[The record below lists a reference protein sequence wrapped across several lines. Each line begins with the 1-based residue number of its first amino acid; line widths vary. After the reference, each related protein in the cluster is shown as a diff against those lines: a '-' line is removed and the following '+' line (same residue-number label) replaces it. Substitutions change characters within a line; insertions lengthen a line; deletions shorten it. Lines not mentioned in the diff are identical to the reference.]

1 MNDQQQMGYEPSLDG
16 IRAFSV
22 IAVMLYHAHIAWLP
36 GGFLGVEVFFVVSGF
51 LITSL
56 LIEERE
62 LNGGIDLKQFWIR
75 RARRLLPALFVML
88 SATAVCVAFFAKDS
102 APDFRRDVLPSLGY
116 FSNWWQIFA
125 VKTPYFAASS
135 LPVLRHLWSL
145 AVEEQW
151 YLIWPLLF
159 AFIFGAKWMRPK
171 ISGALLVA
179 CSGAV
184 MVATALRFAQDND
197 MRTNLLYLST
207 LTRSSGL
214 LLGAAV
220 AMLWRPWRKTS
231 PSSWWRSFTA
241 DALAIVSIAVI
252 GFIMAT
258 VHVADVRMYQ
268 GGLAATTI
276 ASAVVIAV
284 VMRPNGVFVQKLFSQ
299 ELFVEIGR
307 RSYGL
312 YLWHWPIF
320 VVAHARDSGN
330 RLAVALAVT
339 VIINEFVYQFVEIPT
354 RQGALGNWWRNRPQ
368 LGAMRR
374 RLPVLIAA
382 VVVASLGVTGFKVVG
397 IEARDLAIDTST
409 ANVIFAV
416 PTTVANTGTTLA
428 PSVVD
433 SSASSTTPTTPTS
446 STTIAVLPRKLVIVG
461 DSQAHALALN
471 KPSGIEKTFVIADGS
486 IDGCGIYDRGV
497 GVGGTNGNFR
507 RNFAN
512 CVGFEKSWAKSATK
526 AKADVAL
533 VVIGAWEVLD
543 LKINGFTLAF
553 NTAPAD
559 TMFRTQMQ
567 RGIDALRATGATVA
581 LLEVACMRPVD
592 SKGGPVPALPQRGD
606 DARTGHLNDLLREI
620 AAPEDDGVFFVSG
633 PKEWCTD
640 PKISTSLS
648 YRWDGVHAYKPG
660 AKLIFE
666 TIATSIL
673 QLPVT
678 K

>member
-1 MNDQQQMGYEPSLDG
+1 MNDQQLMGYEPSLDG

-22 IAVMLYHAHIAWLP
+22 IAVMLYHANIAWLP

-62 LNGGIDLKQFWIR
+62 STRRIDLKQFWIR
-75 RARRLLPALFVML
+75 RARRLLPALVVML
-88 SATAVCVAFFAKDS
+88 AATAVCVAFYATDS

-125 VKTPYFAASS
+125 VDTPYFAASS

-159 AFIFGAKWMRPK
+159 VFVFGAKWMRPK
-171 ISGALLVA
+171 ISGALLLL
-179 CSGAV
+179 CSGAI
-184 MVATALRFAQDND
+184 MFATALRFVQDD
-197 MRTNLLYLST
+197 ETRTNFLYLST

-220 AMLWRPWRKTS
+220 AMLWRPWRKNS
-231 PSSWWRSFTA
+231 LPSWWKSSLA
-241 DALAIVSIAVI
+241 DALAVASIAVI
-252 GFIMAT
+252 GVLMAT
-258 VHVADVRMYQ
+258 VHVADAQLYQ
-268 GGLAATTI
+268 GGLAVTTI
-276 ASAVVIAV
+276 ASAVIIAV
-284 VMRPNGVFVQKLFSQ
+284 VMRPNGLFVKKFFSQ

-330 RLAVALAVT
+330 RLAVALALT
-339 VIINEFVYQFVEIPT
+339 VIINEFVYQYVEIPT
-354 RQGALGNWWRNRPQ
+354 RQGALGNWLHNRQ
-368 LGAMRR
+368 KLSAMHR
-374 RLPVLIAA
+374 RLPVLITAA
-382 VVVASLGVTGFKVVG
+382 VVASLGITGVKVVG
-397 IEARDLAIDTST
+397 IEARDLSIDTST
-409 ANVIFAV
+409 ANVIFSV
-416 PTTVANTGTTLA
+416 PTTVA
-428 PSVVD
+428 
-433 SSASSTTPTTPTS
+433 SASSLPAASTT
-446 STTIAVLPRKLVIVG
+446 STTIAKLPRKLVIVG
-461 DSQAHALALN
+461 DSQAHSLVVN
-471 KPSGIEKTFVIADGS
+471 KPSGIEKTFVITNGS

-512 CVGFEKSWAKSATK
+512 CVGFEKKWAKSATT
-526 AKADVAL
+526 ARADVAL

-543 LKINGFTLAF
+543 LKINGFTFAV
-553 NTAPAD
+553 NTSPAD
-559 TMFRTQMQ
+559 TMFRTQMK
-567 RGIDALRATGATVA
+567 RGIDALRSTGATVA

-606 DARTGHLNDLLREI
+606 DTRTSHLNDLLREI
-620 AAPEDDGVFFVSG
+620 AAPEDDGVFFISG
-633 PKEWCTD
+633 PKEWCSD

-666 TIATSIL
+666 TIASSVL
-673 QLPVT
+673 KLPV
-678 K
+678 KK

>member
-1 MNDQQQMGYEPSLDG
+1 MNDQTKMGYEPSLDG

-22 IAVMLYHAHIAWLP
+22 IAVMLYHANVAWLP

-62 LNGGIDLKQFWIR
+62 SNHRINLKQFWIR
-75 RARRLLPALFVML
+75 RARRLLPAFFVML
-88 SATAVCVAFFAKDS
+88 CATSVCVAFYATDS
-102 APDFRRDVLPSLGY
+102 APDFRRDMLPSLGY

-125 VKTPYFAASS
+125 VDTPYFAASS

-159 AFIFGAKWMRPK
+159 TLVFGAKWMRPK
-171 ISGALLVA
+171 ISGVLLIA
-179 CSGAV
+179 CSGAI
-184 MVATALRFAQDND
+184 MVTTALRFVEDNET
-197 MRTNLLYLST
+197 RTNFLYLST
-207 LTRSSGL
+207 FTRSSGL
-214 LLGAAV
+214 LLGAA
-220 AMLWRPWRKTS
+220 AALLWRPWSKTS
-231 PSSWWRSFTA
+231 TRFALVRSLVA
-241 DALAIVSIAVI
+241 DALAIGSIAVI
-252 GFIMAT
+252 GYLMAT
-258 VHVADVRMYQ
+258 VHVSDARLYQ

-276 ASAVVIAV
+276 ASAVIVAV
-284 VMRPNGVFVQKLFSQ
+284 VMRPNGLLIKRFFSYN
-299 ELFVEIGR
+299 FFAEIGR

-320 VVAHARDSGN
+320 VVAHARDSID
-330 RLAVALAVT
+330 RLAYALAAT
-339 VIINEFVYQFVEIPT
+339 IIINEFVYQYVEIPT
-354 RQGALGNWWRNRPQ
+354 RHGALGNWWRNRQQ
-368 LGAMRR
+368 LSAMHL
-374 RLPVLIAA
+374 RLPIFVAT
-382 VVVASLGVTGFKVVG
+382 VVVTSLGFTGVKVAG
-397 IEARDLAIDTST
+397 IQARDMSIDTSN
-409 ANVIFAV
+409 AKVEFAV
-416 PTTVANTGTTLA
+416 PTTVANASTNST
-428 PSVVD
+428 PSV
-433 SSASSTTPTTPTS
+433 SGSSTT
-446 STTIAVLPRKLVIVG
+446 STTIATLPRKLVIVG
-461 DSQAHALALN
+461 DSQARSLAVN
-471 KPSGIEKTFVIADGS
+471 KPSGIKKTFVITDGS
-486 IDGCGIYDRGV
+486 IDGCGVYNKGV

-512 CVGFEKSWAKSATK
+512 CVGFEKSWAKSARK

-543 LKINGFTLAF
+543 LKFGSSTLVF
-553 NTAPAD
+553 NTPAAD
-559 TMFRTQMQ
+559 AMFRSQV
-567 RGIDALRATGATVA
+567 RVGVNALRATGATVA
-581 LLEVACMRPVD
+581 LLEVPCMRPVT

-606 DARTGHLNDLLREI
+606 DTRTGHLNDLLREI

-633 PKEWCTD
+633 PKEWCSD

-673 QLPVT
+673 QLPVG

>member
-1 MNDQQQMGYEPSLDG
+1 MNEQPQMGYEPSLDG

-22 IAVMLYHAHIAWLP
+22 IAVMLYHANIAWLP

-62 LNGGIDLKQFWIR
+62 STQHIDLKQFWIR
-75 RARRLLPALFVML
+75 RARRLLPAFFVMVC
-88 SATAVCVAFFAKDS
+88 ATAVCVAFYATDS

-125 VKTPYFAASS
+125 VDIPYFAASS

-151 YLIWPLLF
+151 YLVWPLLF
-159 AFIFGAKWMRPK
+159 TFIFGAKWMHPK
-171 ISGALLVA
+171 ISGLLLVA

-184 MVATALRFAQDND
+184 MVATALRFVQDD
-197 MRTNLLYLST
+197 ETRTNFLYLST

-231 PSSWWRSFTA
+231 PSSWWRSSIA
-241 DALAIVSIAVI
+241 DVLALASIAVI
-252 GFIMAT
+252 GVLMAT
-258 VHVADVRMYQ
+258 VHVADERLYK

-299 ELFVEIGR
+299 DFFVEVGR

-368 LGAMRR
+368 LSAVRR

-382 VVVASLGVTGFKVVG
+382 VVVASLGATGVKVVG

-416 PTTVANTGTTLA
+416 PTTVANTDTTLT
-428 PSVVD
+428 PSVVG
-433 SSASSTTPTTPTS
+433 SSTT
-446 STTIAVLPRKLVIVG
+446 STTIAKLPRKLVIVG
-461 DSQAHALALN
+461 DSQAHALAIN
-471 KPSGIEKTFVIADGS
+471 KPSGIEKTFVITDGS

-526 AKADVAL
+526 VKADVAL

-543 LKINGFTLAF
+543 LKINGFTFAF
-553 NTAPAD
+553 NTSPAD
-559 TMFRTQMQ
+559 TIFRTQMQ

-606 DARTGHLNDLLREI
+606 DARTRHLNNLLREI

-633 PKEWCTD
+633 PKEWCND

-648 YRWDGVHAYKPG
+648 YRWDGVHTYKPG

>member
-1 MNDQQQMGYEPSLDG
+1 MNDQQLMGYEPSLDG

-22 IAVMLYHAHIAWLP
+22 IAVMLYHANIAWLP

-62 LNGGIDLKQFWIR
+62 STRRIDLKQFWIR
-75 RARRLLPALFVML
+75 RARRLLPALVVML
-88 SATAVCVAFFAKDS
+88 AATAICVAFYATDS
-102 APDFRRDVLPSLGY
+102 APDFRRDLLPSLGY

-125 VKTPYFAASS
+125 VDTPYFAASS

-159 AFIFGAKWMRPK
+159 TFIFGAKWMRPK
-171 ISGALLVA
+171 ISGALLIA
-179 CSGAV
+179 CSGAA
-184 MVATALRFAQDND
+184 MAATALRFVEDNE
-197 MRTNLLYLST
+197 MRTNFLYLST

-220 AMLWRPWRKTS
+220 AMMWRPWRKSS
-231 PSSWWRSFTA
+231 PSSRWRSSVA
-241 DALAIVSIAVI
+241 DAFAVASIAVI
-252 GFIMAT
+252 GVLMAT
-258 VHVADVRMYQ
+258 VHVADAWLYQ
-268 GGLAATTI
+268 GGLAITTI
-276 ASAVVIAV
+276 ASAVIIAV
-284 VMRPNGVFVQKLFSQ
+284 VMRPNGLFVKKFFSQ

-330 RLAVALAVT
+330 RLAVALALT
-339 VIINEFVYQFVEIPT
+339 VIINEFVYQYVEIPT
-354 RQGALGNWWRNRPQ
+354 RQGALGNWWRNRQQ
-368 LGAMRR
+368 LSAMHR
-374 RLPVLIAA
+374 RLPVLITV
-382 VVVASLGVTGFKVVG
+382 VVVASLGITGVKVVG
-397 IEARDLAIDTST
+397 IEARDLSIDTST
-409 ANVIFAV
+409 ANVIFSV
-416 PTTVANTGTTLA
+416 PTTVA
-428 PSVVD
+428 
-433 SSASSTTPTTPTS
+433 SASPLPAASTT
-446 STTIAVLPRKLVIVG
+446 STTIAKLPRKLVIVG
-461 DSQAHALALN
+461 DSQAHSLAIN
-471 KPSGIEKTFVIADGS
+471 KPSGMEKTFVVADGS

-512 CVGFEKSWAKSATK
+512 CVGFEKKWAKSATT

-543 LKINGFTLAF
+543 LKINGFTFAL
-553 NTAPAD
+553 NTSPAD
-559 TMFRTQMQ
+559 TIFRTQMK

-606 DARTGHLNDLLREI
+606 DTRTSHLNDLLREI

-633 PKEWCTD
+633 PKEWCSD

-666 TIATSIL
+666 TIATSVL
-673 QLPVT
+673 KLPV
-678 K
+678 KK

>member
-1 MNDQQQMGYEPSLDG
+1 MNEQKQMGYEPSLDG

-22 IAVMLYHAHIAWLP
+22 IAVMLYHANIAWLP

-62 LNGGIDLKQFWIR
+62 STQRIDLKQFWIR
-75 RARRLLPALFVML
+75 RARRLLPAFFVMVC
-88 SATAVCVAFFAKDS
+88 ATAVCVAFYATDS

-125 VKTPYFAASS
+125 VDTPYFAASS

-151 YLIWPLLF
+151 YLMWPLLF
-159 AFIFGAKWMRPK
+159 TFIFGAKWMRPK

-184 MVATALRFAQDND
+184 MVATALRFVEDNET
-197 MRTNLLYLST
+197 RTNFLYLST

-220 AMLWRPWRKTS
+220 ALLWRPWRKTS
-231 PSSWWRSFTA
+231 PSSWWRSSIA
-241 DALAIVSIAVI
+241 DALAFVSIVVLGAL
-252 GFIMAT
+252 MAT
-258 VHVADVRMYQ
+258 VHVADARLYQ
-268 GGLAATTI
+268 GGLAVTTI
-276 ASAVVIAV
+276 ASAVIIAV
-284 VMRPNGVFVQKLFSQ
+284 VMRPNGLFVKKFFSQ
-299 ELFVEIGR
+299 ELFVEVGR

-354 RQGALGNWWRNRPQ
+354 RRGALGNWWRSRPQ
-368 LGAMRR
+368 LSAMRR

-382 VVVASLGVTGFKVVG
+382 VVVASLGVTGVKVVG
-397 IEARDLAIDTST
+397 IEARDLAIDIST
-409 ANVIFAV
+409 ANLIFTV
-416 PTTVANTGTTLA
+416 PTTVA
-428 PSVVD
+428 
-433 SSASSTTPTTPTS
+433 SASSLPAASTTT
-446 STTIAVLPRKLVIVG
+446 TTIAKLPRKLLIVG
-461 DSQAHALALN
+461 DSQAHALAIN
-471 KPSGIEKTFVIADGS
+471 KPSGIEKTFVITDGS

-526 AKADVAL
+526 ARADVVL

-543 LKINGFTLAF
+543 LKINSFTF
-553 NTAPAD
+553 VVNTLPAD
-559 TMFRTQMQ
+559 TMFRTQMK

-606 DARTGHLNDLLREI
+606 DMRTRHLNNLLREI

-633 PKEWCTD
+633 PKEWCND

>member
-1 MNDQQQMGYEPSLDG
+1 MNEQQQMGYEPSLDG

-22 IAVMLYHAHIAWLP
+22 IAVMLYHANIAWLP

-62 LNGGIDLKQFWIR
+62 STQHIDLKQFWIR
-75 RARRLLPALFVML
+75 RARRLLPALVVML
-88 SATAVCVAFFAKDS
+88 AATAVCVAFYATDS

-125 VKTPYFAASS
+125 VDTPYFAASS

-159 AFIFGAKWMRPK
+159 TFIFGAKWMRPK
-171 ISGALLVA
+171 ISGALLIG
-179 CSGAV
+179 CSGTI
-184 MVATALRFAQDND
+184 MLATAFRFAQDNET
-197 MRTNLLYLST
+197 RTNFLYLST
-207 LTRSSGL
+207 VTRSSGL

-220 AMLWRPWRKTS
+220 ALLWRPWRKT
-231 PSSWWRSFTA
+231 PTRLVLARSLFA
-241 DALAIVSIAVI
+241 DVLAIASIVVI
-252 GFIMAT
+252 GVLMAT
-258 VHVADVRMYQ
+258 VHVADARLYQ

-276 ASAVVIAV
+276 ASAVVVAV
-284 VMRPNGVFVQKLFSQ
+284 VMRPNGVFVQKFFSQ

-330 RLAVALAVT
+330 RLAVAIAVT
-339 VIINEFVYQFVEIPT
+339 AIINEFVYQFVEIPT

-368 LGAMRR
+368 LSAMRR

-382 VVVASLGVTGFKVVG
+382 VVVASLGVTGVKVVG

-409 ANVIFAV
+409 ANVIFSV
-416 PTTVANTGTTLA
+416 PTTVA
-428 PSVVD
+428 
-433 SSASSTTPTTPTS
+433 SASSLPAASTTT
-446 STTIAVLPRKLVIVG
+446 TTIAKLPRTMLIVG

-471 KPSGIEKTFVIADGS
+471 KPSGIEETFVIADGS

-512 CVGFEKSWAKSATK
+512 CEGFETSWTKSASK
-526 AKADVAL
+526 ARADVAL

-543 LKINGFTLAF
+543 LKINGFTFAF
-553 NTAPAD
+553 NTSPAD
-559 TMFRTQMQ
+559 TIFRTQMK

-606 DARTGHLNDLLREI
+606 DARTRHLNDLMREI

-640 PKISTSLS
+640 PTISTSLS

>member
-1 MNDQQQMGYEPSLDG
+1 MNDQPHMGYEPSLDG

-22 IAVMLYHAHIAWLP
+22 IAVMLYHANIAWLP

-62 LNGGIDLKQFWIR
+62 STQRIDLKQFWIR

-88 SATAVCVAFFAKDS
+88 CATAVCVAFYATDS

-125 VKTPYFAASS
+125 VDTPYFAASS

-151 YLIWPLLF
+151 YLVWPLLF
-159 AFIFGAKWMRPK
+159 TFIFGAKWMRPK
-171 ISGALLVA
+171 ISGALLIVG
-179 CSGAV
+179 SGAI
-184 MVATALRFAQDND
+184 MAATAFRFVQDD
-197 MRTNLLYLST
+197 ETRTNFLYLST

-220 AMLWRPWRKTS
+220 AMLWRPWRKT
-231 PSSWWRSFTA
+231 PTRFVLARSLVA
-241 DALAIVSIAVI
+241 DALAIASIVVI
-252 GFIMAT
+252 GVLMAT
-258 VHVADVRMYQ
+258 VHVADARLYR

-276 ASAVVIAV
+276 ASAVVVAV

-330 RLAVALAVT
+330 RLAVAIAVT
-339 VIINEFVYQFVEIPT
+339 VIINEFVYQYVEIPT
-354 RQGALGNWWRNRPQ
+354 RQGALGNWWHNRPQ
-368 LGAMRR
+368 LSAMHR
-374 RLPVLIAA
+374 RLPVFVAA
-382 VVVASLGVTGFKVVG
+382 VVVASLGVTGVKVVG
-397 IEARDLAIDTST
+397 IEARDLAIDTSP
-409 ANVIFAV
+409 ANVIFSV
-416 PTTVANTGTTLA
+416 PTTVA
-428 PSVVD
+428 P
-433 SSASSTTPTTPTS
+433 ASSLPAASTTT
-446 STTIAVLPRKLVIVG
+446 TTIAKLPRKLLIVG
-461 DSQAHALALN
+461 DSQAHSLAVN
-471 KPSGIEKTFVIADGS
+471 KPSGMEKTFVVADGS

-526 AKADVAL
+526 ARADVVL

-543 LKINGFTLAF
+543 LKINSFTF
-553 NTAPAD
+553 VVNTLPAD
-559 TMFRTQMQ
+559 TMFRTQMK

-606 DARTGHLNDLLREI
+606 DMRTRHLNELMREI
-620 AAPEDDGVFFVSG
+620 AAPENDGVFFVSG
-633 PKEWCTD
+633 PKEWCSD
-640 PKISTSLS
+640 SKVSTSLS

>member
-1 MNDQQQMGYEPSLDG
+1 MGYEPSLDG

-22 IAVMLYHAHIAWLP
+22 IAVMLYHANVAWLP

-62 LNGGIDLKQFWIR
+62 SNHRINLKQFWIR
-75 RARRLLPALFVML
+75 RARRLLPAFFVML
-88 SATAVCVAFFAKDS
+88 CATSVCVAFYATDS
-102 APDFRRDVLPSLGY
+102 APDFRRDMLPSLGY

-125 VKTPYFAASS
+125 VDTPYFAASS

-159 AFIFGAKWMRPK
+159 TLVFGAKWMRPK
-171 ISGALLVA
+171 ISGALLIT
-179 CSGAV
+179 CSGAI
-184 MVATALRFAQDND
+184 MVTTALRFVEDNETH
-197 MRTNLLYLST
+197 TNFLYLST
-207 LTRSSGL
+207 FTRSSGL

-220 AMLWRPWRKTS
+220 ALLWRPWRKISTRFVLA
-231 PSSWWRSFTA
+231 RSLVA
-241 DALAIVSIAVI
+241 DSLAIVSIAVI
-252 GFIMAT
+252 GYLMAT
-258 VHVADVRMYQ
+258 VHVADARLYQ

-276 ASAVVIAV
+276 ASAVIVAV
-284 VMRPNGVFVQKLFSQ
+284 VMRPNGLLVKKFFSQ
-299 ELFVEIGR
+299 DFFAEIGR

-320 VVAHARDSGN
+320 VVAHARDSID
-330 RLAVALAVT
+330 RLAIALAAT
-339 VIINEFVYQFVEIPT
+339 IIINEFVYQYVEIPT
-354 RQGALGNWWRNRPQ
+354 RHGALGNWWRNRPQ
-368 LGAMRR
+368 LSAMHR
-374 RLPVLIAA
+374 RLPIFVAA
-382 VVVASLGVTGFKVVG
+382 VVVASLGITGVKVVG
-397 IEARDLAIDTST
+397 IQARDLSVDTSN
-409 ANVIFAV
+409 AKVEFAV
-416 PTTVANTGTTLA
+416 PTTVANASTNST
-428 PSVVD
+428 PSV
-433 SSASSTTPTTPTS
+433 SGSSTT
-446 STTIAVLPRKLVIVG
+446 STTIATLPRKLVIVG
-461 DSQAHALALN
+461 DSQARSLAVN
-471 KPSGIEKTFVIADGS
+471 KPSGIKKTFVITDGS
-486 IDGCGIYDRGV
+486 IDGCGVYNKGV

-512 CVGFEKSWAKSATK
+512 CVGFEKSWAKSARK

-543 LKINGFTLAF
+543 LKFGSSTLVF
-553 NTAPAD
+553 NTPAAD
-559 TMFRTQMQ
+559 AMFRSQV
-567 RGIDALRATGATVA
+567 RVGVNALRATGATVA
-581 LLEVACMRPVD
+581 LLEVPCMRPVT

-606 DARTGHLNDLLREI
+606 DTRTGHLNDLLREI

-633 PKEWCTD
+633 PKEWCSD

-673 QLPVT
+673 QLPVG

>member
-1 MNDQQQMGYEPSLDG
+1 MNEQQQMGYEPSLDG

-22 IAVMLYHAHIAWLP
+22 IAVMLYHANIAWLP

-62 LNGGIDLKQFWIR
+62 STQHIDLKQFWIR
-75 RARRLLPALFVML
+75 RARRLLPALFIML
-88 SATAVCVAFFAKDS
+88 SATAVSVAFFAKDS

-116 FSNWWQIFA
+116 LSNWWQIFA

-159 AFIFGAKWMRPK
+159 TVVFGAKWMRSK
-171 ISGALLVA
+171 FSGMLLVV

-184 MVATALRFAQDND
+184 MATTALRFAQDNET
-197 MRTNLLYLST
+197 RTNFLYLST
-207 LTRSSGL
+207 VTRSSGL

-231 PSSWWRSFTA
+231 PSSWWRSSIA
-241 DALAIVSIAVI
+241 DALALVSIAVI
-252 GFIMAT
+252 GVLMAT
-258 VHVADVRMYQ
+258 VHVADARLYQ
-268 GGLAATTI
+268 GGLVATTV

-284 VMRPNGVFVQKLFSQ
+284 VMRPNGLIIKKFFSQ
-299 ELFVEIGR
+299 DFFVEVGR

-330 RLAVALAVT
+330 RFAVALAAT
-339 VIINEFVYQFVEIPT
+339 IIINEFVYQFVEIPT

-368 LGAMRR
+368 LSAMRR

-382 VVVASLGVTGFKVVG
+382 VVVASLGATGVKVVG
-397 IEARDLAIDTST
+397 IEARDLSIDTST
-409 ANVIFAV
+409 ANVIFSV
-416 PTTVANTGTTLA
+416 PTTVANTGTTLT
-428 PSVVD
+428 PSVVG
-433 SSASSTTPTTPTS
+433 SSVPSTT
-446 STTIAVLPRKLVIVG
+446 STTIAKLPRKMVIVG
-461 DSQAHALALN
+461 DSQAHALAIN
-471 KPSGIEKTFVIADGS
+471 KPSGMEKTFVIADGS
-486 IDGCGIYDRGV
+486 IDGCGVYDRGV

-543 LKINGFTLAF
+543 LKINSFAFAF
-553 NTAPAD
+553 NTSPAD

-606 DARTGHLNDLLREI
+606 DTRTRHLNDLLREI

-633 PKEWCTD
+633 PTEWCND

>member
-1 MNDQQQMGYEPSLDG
+1 MNDQPHMGYEPSLDG

-22 IAVMLYHAHIAWLP
+22 IAVMLYHANIAWLP

-62 LNGGIDLKQFWIR
+62 STQRIDLKQFWIR
-75 RARRLLPALFVML
+75 RARRLLPALVVML
-88 SATAVCVAFFAKDS
+88 SATAFYVAFYATDS

-125 VKTPYFAASS
+125 VDTPYFAASS

-151 YLIWPLLF
+151 YLMWPLLF
-159 AFIFGAKWMRPK
+159 TFVFGAKWMRPK
-171 ISGALLVA
+171 VSGILLLV
-179 CSGAV
+179 CSAAI
-184 MVATALRFAQDND
+184 MIATALRFVQDD
-197 MRTNLLYLST
+197 ETRTNFLYLST
-207 LTRSSGL
+207 VTRSSGL

-220 AMLWRPWRKTS
+220 ALLWRPWRKIS
-231 PSSWWRSFTA
+231 PLSWWKSSVA
-241 DALAIVSIAVI
+241 DALAIVSISVI
-252 GFIMAT
+252 GVLMAT
-258 VHVADVRMYQ
+258 VHVSDARLYQ
-268 GGLAATTI
+268 GGLAATTV
-276 ASAVVIAV
+276 ASAVIIAV
-284 VMRPNGVFVQKLFSQ
+284 VMRPHGLFVKKFFSQ
-299 ELFVEIGR
+299 NFFVEIGR

-320 VVAHARDSGN
+320 VVAHARDSGT
-330 RLAVALAVT
+330 RLAVALALT
-339 VIINEFVYQFVEIPT
+339 IIINEFVYQFVEIPT
-354 RQGALGNWWRNRPQ
+354 RRGALGNWWHNRPQ
-368 LGAMRR
+368 LSAMHR

-382 VVVASLGVTGFKVVG
+382 VVVTSLGVTGIKVVG
-397 IEARDLAIDTST
+397 IEARDVSIDTSS
-409 ANVIFAV
+409 ASVIFAV
-416 PTTVANTGTTLA
+416 PTTVA
-428 PSVVD
+428 SV
-433 SSASSTTPTTPTS
+433 SSLPAASTT
-446 STTIAVLPRKLVIVG
+446 STTIATLPRKVVIVG
-461 DSQAHALALN
+461 DSQAHSLAIN
-471 KPSGIEKTFVIADGS
+471 KPSGIEKTFVITNGS
-486 IDGCGIYDRGV
+486 IDGCGVYDRGV

-512 CVGFEKSWAKSATK
+512 CVGFEKSWSKSATK

-543 LKINGFTLAF
+543 LKINGFTFAF
-553 NTAPAD
+553 DTAPAD
-559 TMFRTQMQ
+559 TMFRTQMK

-606 DARTGHLNDLLREI
+606 DMRTSHLNELMREI
-620 AAPEDDGVFFVSG
+620 AAPEDDGVFFVNG
-633 PKEWCTD
+633 PKEWCSD

-666 TIATSIL
+666 TIANSIL

>member
-1 MNDQQQMGYEPSLDG
+1 MNDQQLMGYEPSLDG

-22 IAVMLYHAHIAWLP
+22 IAVMLYHANIAWLP

-62 LNGGIDLKQFWIR
+62 STQRIDLKQFWIR
-75 RARRLLPALFVML
+75 RARRLLPALVVML
-88 SATAVCVAFFAKDS
+88 CATAVCVAFYATDS

-125 VKTPYFAASS
+125 VDIPYFAASS

-159 AFIFGAKWMRPK
+159 TFIFGAKWMRPK
-171 ISGALLVA
+171 ISGALLIG
-179 CSGAV
+179 CSGTI
-184 MVATALRFAQDND
+184 MLATAFRFAQDNET
-197 MRTNLLYLST
+197 RTNFLYLST
-207 LTRSSGL
+207 VTRSSGL

-220 AMLWRPWRKTS
+220 ALLWRPWRKT
-231 PSSWWRSFTA
+231 PTRLVLARSLFA
-241 DALAIVSIAVI
+241 DVLAIASIVVI
-252 GFIMAT
+252 GVLMAT
-258 VHVADVRMYQ
+258 VHVADARLYQ

-276 ASAVVIAV
+276 ASAVVVAV
-284 VMRPNGVFVQKLFSQ
+284 VMRPNGVFVQKFFSQ

-320 VVAHARDSGN
+320 VITHARDSGN

-354 RQGALGNWWRNRPQ
+354 RQGALGNWWHNRPQ
-368 LGAMRR
+368 LSAMRR

-382 VVVASLGVTGFKVVG
+382 VVVASLGATGVKVVG

-416 PTTVANTGTTLA
+416 PTTVANTDTTLT
-428 PSVVD
+428 PSVVG
-433 SSASSTTPTTPTS
+433 SSTT
-446 STTIAVLPRKLVIVG
+446 STTIAELPRTMLIVG
-461 DSQAHALALN
+461 DSQAHALAIN
-471 KPSGIEKTFVIADGS
+471 KPSGIEKTFAIADGS

-526 AKADVAL
+526 ARADVVL

-543 LKINGFTLAF
+543 LKINGFTFAF

-606 DARTGHLNDLLREI
+606 DMRTRHLNELLREI

-633 PKEWCTD
+633 PKEWCSD

>member
-1 MNDQQQMGYEPSLDG
+1 MNDQQLMGYEPSLDG

-22 IAVMLYHAHIAWLP
+22 IAVMLYHANIAWLP

-62 LNGGIDLKQFWIR
+62 STRRIDLKQFWIR
-75 RARRLLPALFVML
+75 RARRLLPALVVML
-88 SATAVCVAFFAKDS
+88 AATAVCVAFYATDS

-125 VKTPYFAASS
+125 VDTPYFAASS

-159 AFIFGAKWMRPK
+159 VFVFGAKWMRPK
-171 ISGALLVA
+171 ISGALLLL
-179 CSGAV
+179 CSGAI
-184 MVATALRFAQDND
+184 MFATALRFVQDD
-197 MRTNLLYLST
+197 ETRTNFLYLST

-220 AMLWRPWRKTS
+220 AMLWRPWRKNS
-231 PSSWWRSFTA
+231 LPSWWKSSLA
-241 DALAIVSIAVI
+241 DALAVASIAVI
-252 GFIMAT
+252 GVLMAT
-258 VHVADVRMYQ
+258 VHVADAQLYQ

-276 ASAVVIAV
+276 ASAVIIAV
-284 VMRPNGVFVQKLFSQ
+284 VMRPNGLFVKKFFSQ

-330 RLAVALAVT
+330 RLAVALAAT
-339 VIINEFVYQFVEIPT
+339 IIINEFVYQYVEIPT
-354 RQGALGNWWRNRPQ
+354 RQGALGNWWRNRQQ
-368 LGAMRR
+368 LSAMHR
-374 RLPVLIAA
+374 RLPVLITA
-382 VVVASLGVTGFKVVG
+382 VVVASLGITGVKVVG
-397 IEARDLAIDTST
+397 IEARDLSIDTST
-409 ANVIFAV
+409 ANVIFSV
-416 PTTVANTGTTLA
+416 PTTVA
-428 PSVVD
+428 
-433 SSASSTTPTTPTS
+433 SASSLPAASTTT
-446 STTIAVLPRKLVIVG
+446 TTIAKLPRKLVIVG
-461 DSQAHALALN
+461 DSQAHSLVVN
-471 KPSGIEKTFVIADGS
+471 KPLGIEKTFVITNGS

-512 CVGFEKSWAKSATK
+512 CVGFEKKWAKSATT
-526 AKADVAL
+526 ARADVAL

-543 LKINGFTLAF
+543 LKINGFTFAV
-553 NTAPAD
+553 NTSPAD
-559 TMFRTQMQ
+559 TMFRTQMK
-567 RGIDALRATGATVA
+567 RGIDALRSTGATVA

-606 DARTGHLNDLLREI
+606 DTRTSHLNDLLREI

-633 PKEWCTD
+633 PKEWCSD

-666 TIATSIL
+666 TIASSVL
-673 QLPVT
+673 KLPV
-678 K
+678 KK

>member
-1 MNDQQQMGYEPSLDG
+1 MNDQQLMGYEPSLDG

-22 IAVMLYHAHIAWLP
+22 IAVMLYHANIAWLP

-62 LNGGIDLKQFWIR
+62 SAQRIDLKQFWIR
-75 RARRLLPALFVML
+75 RARRLLPALVVML
-88 SATAVCVAFFAKDS
+88 SATAVYVAYYATDS

-125 VKTPYFAASS
+125 VDTPYFAASS

-159 AFIFGAKWMRPK
+159 AFVFGAKWMRPK
-171 ISGALLVA
+171 ISGALLLL
-179 CSGAV
+179 CSGAI
-184 MVATALRFAQDND
+184 MFATAFRFAQDD
-197 MRTNLLYLST
+197 ETRTNFLYLST
-207 LTRSSGL
+207 ITRSSGL

-220 AMLWRPWRKTS
+220 AMLWRPWRKT
-231 PSSWWRSFTA
+231 PTRLVLARSLVA
-241 DALAIVSIAVI
+241 DVFAIASIVVI
-252 GFIMAT
+252 GVLMAT
-258 VHVADVRMYQ
+258 VHVADARLYQ

-276 ASAVVIAV
+276 ASAVIIAV
-284 VMRPNGVFVQKLFSQ
+284 VMRPNGLFVQKFFSQ

-320 VVAHARDSGN
+320 VITHARDSGN
-330 RLAVALAVT
+330 RLAVALALT
-339 VIINEFVYQFVEIPT
+339 VIINEFVYQFVETPT
-354 RQGALGNWWRNRPQ
+354 RQGALGKWWRNRPQ
-368 LGAMRR
+368 LSAVHR
-374 RLPVLIAA
+374 RLPILIAA
-382 VVVASLGVTGFKVVG
+382 AVVASLGITGVKVVG
-397 IEARDLAIDTST
+397 IEARDLSIDTST
-409 ANVIFAV
+409 ANGIFSV
-416 PTTVANTGTTLA
+416 PTTVA
-428 PSVVD
+428 
-433 SSASSTTPTTPTS
+433 SASSLPAASTTT
-446 STTIAVLPRKLVIVG
+446 TTIAKLPRKLVIVG
-461 DSQAHALALN
+461 DSQAHSLAVN
-471 KPSGIEKTFVIADGS
+471 KPLGIEKTFVITNGS

-512 CVGFEKSWAKSATK
+512 CVGFEKKWAKSATK
-526 AKADVAL
+526 ARADVAL

-543 LKINGFTLAF
+543 LKINGFTFAF
-553 NTAPAD
+553 NTSLAD
-559 TMFRTQMQ
+559 TMFRTQMK

-606 DARTGHLNDLLREI
+606 DARTRHLNDLLREI

-633 PKEWCTD
+633 PKEWCSD

-666 TIATSIL
+666 TIASSVL
-673 QLPVT
+673 RLPVA

>member
-1 MNDQQQMGYEPSLDG
+1 MNDQSHMGYEPSLDG

-22 IAVMLYHAHIAWLP
+22 IAVMLYHANIAWLP

-62 LNGGIDLKQFWIR
+62 STQRIDLKQFWIR
-75 RARRLLPALFVML
+75 RARRLLPALFAML
-88 SATAVCVAFFAKDS
+88 SATAVCVAFFATDS

-125 VKTPYFAASS
+125 VDTPYFGASS

-159 AFIFGAKWMRPK
+159 TVLFGAKWMRPK
-171 ISGALLVA
+171 ISGALLIG
-179 CSGAV
+179 CSGAI
-184 MVATALRFAQDND
+184 MIATALGFVQDD
-197 MRTNLLYLST
+197 ETRTNFLYLST
-207 LTRSSGL
+207 ITRSSGL

-220 AMLWRPWRKTS
+220 AMLWRPWRKNSS
-231 PSSWWRSFTA
+231 PSWWRSSIA
-241 DALAIVSIAVI
+241 DALAIASMAVI
-252 GFIMAT
+252 GVLMAT
-258 VHVADVRMYQ
+258 VHVADERLYQ
-268 GGLAATTI
+268 SGLAATTF
-276 ASAVVIAV
+276 ASAVIVAV
-284 VMRPNGVFVQKLFSQ
+284 VMRPTGLIVKRFFSQ
-299 ELFVEIGR
+299 EFFVEIGR

-320 VVAHARDSGN
+320 VVTHARDSGN
-330 RLAVALAVT
+330 RLAVAIALT
-339 VIINEFVYQFVEIPT
+339 IIINEFVYQYVEIPT
-354 RQGALGNWWRNRPQ
+354 RRGALGNWWHNRQQ
-368 LGAMRR
+368 LSAMHR
-374 RLPVLIAA
+374 RLPVLITA
-382 VVVASLGVTGFKVVG
+382 VVFASLGITGVKVVG
-397 IEARDLAIDTST
+397 IEARDLSIDTST
-409 ANVIFAV
+409 ASVIFSV
-416 PTTVANTGTTLA
+416 PTTVA
-428 PSVVD
+428 
-433 SSASSTTPTTPTS
+433 SASSLPAASTTT
-446 STTIAVLPRKLVIVG
+446 TTIAKLPRKLVIVG
-461 DSQAHALALN
+461 DSQANSLAVN
-471 KPSGIEKTFVIADGS
+471 KPSGMEKTFIVANGS
-486 IDGCGIYDRGV
+486 IDGCGIFDRGV

-543 LKINGFTLAF
+543 LKINGFTFGVNSL
-553 NTAPAD
+553 PAD
-559 TMFRTQMQ
+559 TMFRTQMK
-567 RGIDALRATGATVA
+567 RGIAALRATGATVA

-606 DARTGHLNDLLREI
+606 DTRTGHLNDLLREI

-633 PKEWCTD
+633 PKEWCND

-660 AKLIFE
+660 AKLVFE
-666 TIATSIL
+666 TIANSVL

>member
-1 MNDQQQMGYEPSLDG
+1 MNDQQLMGYEPSLDG

-22 IAVMLYHAHIAWLP
+22 IAVMLYHANIAWLP

-62 LNGGIDLKQFWIR
+62 STRRIDLKQFWIR
-75 RARRLLPALFVML
+75 RARRLLPALVVML
-88 SATAVCVAFFAKDS
+88 AATAVCVAFYATDS

-125 VKTPYFAASS
+125 VDTPYFAASS

-159 AFIFGAKWMRPK
+159 VFVFGAKWMLPK
-171 ISGALLVA
+171 ISGALLLL
-179 CSGAV
+179 CSGAI
-184 MVATALRFAQDND
+184 MFATALRFVQDD
-197 MRTNLLYLST
+197 ETRTNFLYLST

-220 AMLWRPWRKTS
+220 AMLWRPWRKNS
-231 PSSWWRSFTA
+231 LPSWWKSSLA
-241 DALAIVSIAVI
+241 DALAVASIAVI
-252 GFIMAT
+252 GVLMAT
-258 VHVADVRMYQ
+258 VHVADAQLYQ
-268 GGLAATTI
+268 GGLAVTTI
-276 ASAVVIAV
+276 ASAVIIAV
-284 VMRPNGVFVQKLFSQ
+284 VMRPNGLFVKKFFSQ

-330 RLAVALAVT
+330 RLAVALALT
-339 VIINEFVYQFVEIPT
+339 VIINEFVYQYVEIPT

-368 LGAMRR
+368 LSAMHRR
-374 RLPVLIAA
+374 VPVFITA
-382 VVVASLGVTGFKVVG
+382 VVVASLSITGVKVVG
-397 IEARDLAIDTST
+397 IEARDLAIDTSS
-409 ANVIFAV
+409 ANVIFSV
-416 PTTVANTGTTLA
+416 PTTVA
-428 PSVVD
+428 
-433 SSASSTTPTTPTS
+433 SASSLPAASTT
-446 STTIAVLPRKLVIVG
+446 STTIAKLPRKLVIVG
-461 DSQAHALALN
+461 DSQAHALAIN
-471 KPSGIEKTFVIADGS
+471 KPSGMEKTFVVADGS

-526 AKADVAL
+526 VKADVAL

-543 LKINGFTLAF
+543 LKINGFTFAL
-553 NTAPAD
+553 NTSPAD
-559 TMFRTQMQ
+559 TIFRTQMK

-606 DARTGHLNDLLREI
+606 DTRTSHLNDLLREI

-633 PKEWCTD
+633 PKEWCSD

-673 QLPVT
+673 QLPV
-678 K
+678 KK

>member
-1 MNDQQQMGYEPSLDG
+1 MNDQSHMGYEPSLDG

-22 IAVMLYHAHIAWLP
+22 IAVMLYHADIAWLP

-56 LIEERE
+56 LIEEHESTRR
-62 LNGGIDLKQFWIR
+62 IDLKQFWIR
-75 RARRLLPALFVML
+75 RARRLLPALFVMM

-116 FSNWWQIFA
+116 FSNWWQIYA
-125 VKTPYFAASS
+125 VDTPYFAASS

-159 AFIFGAKWMRPK
+159 TVVFGAKWMRPR
-171 ISGALLVA
+171 ISGALLIT
-179 CSGAV
+179 CSAAI
-184 MVATALRFAQDND
+184 MFAMALRFVQDNET
-197 MRTNLLYLST
+197 RTNFLYLST
-207 LTRSSGL
+207 ITRSSGL

-220 AMLWRPWRKTS
+220 AMLWRPWRKNS
-231 PSSWWRSFTA
+231 VPSWWRSSIS
-241 DALAIVSIAVI
+241 DAFAITSIAVI
-252 GFIMAT
+252 GVLMAT
-258 VHVADVRMYQ
+258 VHVADQRLYQ
-268 GGLAATTI
+268 GGLAATTV
-276 ASAVVIAV
+276 ASAVIVAV
-284 VMRPNGVFVQKLFSQ
+284 VMRPNGLFVKKFFSQ
-299 ELFVEIGR
+299 DLFVEIGR

-320 VVAHARDSGN
+320 VVAHARDSSN
-330 RLAVALAVT
+330 RLAVALALT
-339 VIINEFVYQFVEIPT
+339 IIINEFVYQFVEIPT
-354 RQGALGNWWRNRPQ
+354 RHGALGNWWHNRPQ
-368 LGAMRR
+368 LSAMHR
-374 RLPVLIAA
+374 RLPVFIAA
-382 VVVASLGVTGFKVVG
+382 VVVASLGITGAKVVG
-397 IEARDLAIDTST
+397 IEARDLSIDTST

-416 PTTVANTGTTLA
+416 PTTVA
-428 PSVVD
+428 
-433 SSASSTTPTTPTS
+433 SASSLPAASTTT
-446 STTIAVLPRKLVIVG
+446 TTIAKLPRRLVIVG
-461 DSQAHALALN
+461 DSQAHSLAIN
-471 KPSGIEKTFVIADGS
+471 KPSGIEKTFVVTDGS

-512 CVGFEKSWAKSATK
+512 CVGFEKSWTKSATK
-526 AKADVAL
+526 AQADVAL
-533 VVIGAWEVLD
+533 VVLGAWEVLD
-543 LKINGFTLAF
+543 LKINSFTLVV
-553 NTAPAD
+553 NTPPAD
-559 TMFRTQMQ
+559 TMFRTQMK

-606 DARTGHLNDLLREI
+606 DTRTRHLNDLLREI

-633 PKEWCTD
+633 PKEWCSESE
-640 PKISTSLS
+640 ISTSLS

>member
-1 MNDQQQMGYEPSLDG
+1 MNDQQLMGYEPSLDG

-22 IAVMLYHAHIAWLP
+22 IAVMLYHANIAWLP

-62 LNGGIDLKQFWIR
+62 STRRIDLKQFWIR
-75 RARRLLPALFVML
+75 RARRLLPALVVML
-88 SATAVCVAFFAKDS
+88 AATAVCVAFYATDS

-125 VKTPYFAASS
+125 VDTPYFAASS

-159 AFIFGAKWMRPK
+159 VFVFGAKWMLPK
-171 ISGALLVA
+171 ISGALLLL
-179 CSGAV
+179 CSGAI
-184 MVATALRFAQDND
+184 MFATALRFVQDD
-197 MRTNLLYLST
+197 ETRTNFLYLST

-220 AMLWRPWRKTS
+220 AMLWRPWRKNS
-231 PSSWWRSFTA
+231 LPSWWKSSLA
-241 DALAIVSIAVI
+241 DALAVASIAVI
-252 GFIMAT
+252 GVLMAT
-258 VHVADVRMYQ
+258 VHVADAQLYQ
-268 GGLAATTI
+268 GGLAVTTI
-276 ASAVVIAV
+276 ASAVIIAV
-284 VMRPNGVFVQKLFSQ
+284 VMRPNGLFVKKFFSQ

-330 RLAVALAVT
+330 RLAVALALT
-339 VIINEFVYQFVEIPT
+339 VIINEFVYQYVEIPT
-354 RQGALGNWWRNRPQ
+354 RQGALGNWLHNRQQ
-368 LGAMRR
+368 LSAMHR
-374 RLPVLIAA
+374 RLPVLITAA
-382 VVVASLGVTGFKVVG
+382 VVASLGITGVKVVG
-397 IEARDLAIDTST
+397 IEARDLSIDTST
-409 ANVIFAV
+409 ANVIFSV
-416 PTTVANTGTTLA
+416 PTTVA
-428 PSVVD
+428 
-433 SSASSTTPTTPTS
+433 SASSLPAASTT
-446 STTIAVLPRKLVIVG
+446 STTIAKLPRKLVIVG
-461 DSQAHALALN
+461 DSQAHSLVVN
-471 KPSGIEKTFVIADGS
+471 KPSGIEKTFVITNGS

-512 CVGFEKSWAKSATK
+512 CVGFEKKWAKSATT
-526 AKADVAL
+526 ARADVAL

-543 LKINGFTLAF
+543 LKINGFTFAV
-553 NTAPAD
+553 NTSPAD
-559 TMFRTQMQ
+559 TMFRTQMK
-567 RGIDALRATGATVA
+567 RGIDALRSTGATVA

-606 DARTGHLNDLLREI
+606 DTRTSHLNDLLREI
-620 AAPEDDGVFFVSG
+620 AAPEDDGVFFTSG
-633 PKEWCTD
+633 PKEWCSD

-666 TIATSIL
+666 TIASSVL
-673 QLPVT
+673 KLPV
-678 K
+678 KK

>member
-1 MNDQQQMGYEPSLDG
+1 MNDQPHMGYEPSLDG

-22 IAVMLYHAHIAWLP
+22 VAVMLYHANIAWLP

-62 LNGGIDLKQFWIR
+62 LTQRIDLKQFWIR

-88 SATAVCVAFFAKDS
+88 SATAICVAFYATDS
-102 APDFRRDVLPSLGY
+102 APDFRRDVFPSLGY

-125 VKTPYFAASS
+125 VDTPYFAASS

-151 YLIWPLLF
+151 YLMWPLLF
-159 AFIFGAKWMRPK
+159 TFVFGAKWMRPK
-171 ISGALLVA
+171 ISGVVLVV

-184 MVATALRFAQDND
+184 MAATALRFVQDNET
-197 MRTNLLYLST
+197 RTNFLYLST

-220 AMLWRPWRKTS
+220 AMLWRPWRKNAL
-231 PSSWWRSFTA
+231 SSWWRSSIA
-241 DALAIVSIAVI
+241 DALAIASIVVI
-252 GFIMAT
+252 GVLMAT
-258 VHVADVRMYQ
+258 VHVADPFLYQ
-268 GGLAATTI
+268 GGLAATTL
-276 ASAVVIAV
+276 ASAVMVAV
-284 VMRPNGVFVQKLFSQ
+284 VMRPNGLIVKRFFSQ
-299 ELFVEIGR
+299 NFFVEIGR

-320 VVAHARDSGN
+320 VVVHARDSGN
-330 RLAVALAVT
+330 RFAVALAAT
-339 VIINEFVYQFVEIPT
+339 IIINEFVYQYVEIPT
-354 RQGALGNWWRNRPQ
+354 RHGAIGDWWRNRPQ
-368 LGAMRR
+368 LSAMRR
-374 RLPVLIAA
+374 RLPVFITA
-382 VVVASLGVTGFKVVG
+382 VIITSLGITGVKVVG
-397 IEARDLAIDTST
+397 IEARDLSIDASSAT
-409 ANVIFAV
+409 VIFAV
-416 PTTVANTGTTLA
+416 PTTVANTSTTLT
-428 PSVVD
+428 PSVVG
-433 SSASSTTPTTPTS
+433 SPASSTT
-446 STTIAVLPRKLVIVG
+446 STTIAQLPRKLVIVG
-461 DSQAHALALN
+461 DSQAHALAIN
-471 KPSGIEKTFVIADGS
+471 KPSGIEKTFAITDGS
-486 IDGCGIYDRGV
+486 IDGCGVYDRGV
-497 GVGGTNGNFR
+497 GVGGTSGNFR

-543 LKINGFTLAF
+543 LKINSFTFAM
-553 NTAPAD
+553 NTSPAD
-559 TMFRTQMQ
+559 TIFRTQMK

-606 DARTGHLNDLLREI
+606 DMRTGHLNDLLREI

-633 PKEWCTD
+633 PKEWCSD

>member
-1 MNDQQQMGYEPSLDG
+1 MNDQQLMGYEPSLDG

-22 IAVMLYHAHIAWLP
+22 IAVMLYHANIAWLP

-62 LNGGIDLKQFWIR
+62 STRRIDLKQFWIR
-75 RARRLLPALFVML
+75 RARRLLPALVVML
-88 SATAVCVAFFAKDS
+88 AATAVCVAFYATDS

-125 VKTPYFAASS
+125 VDTPYFAASS

-159 AFIFGAKWMRPK
+159 VFVFGAKWMRPK
-171 ISGALLVA
+171 ISGALLLL
-179 CSGAV
+179 CSGAI
-184 MVATALRFAQDND
+184 MFATALRFVQDD
-197 MRTNLLYLST
+197 ETRTNFLYLST

-220 AMLWRPWRKTS
+220 AMLWRPWRKNS
-231 PSSWWRSFTA
+231 LPSWWKSSLA
-241 DALAIVSIAVI
+241 DALAVASIAVI
-252 GFIMAT
+252 GVLMAT
-258 VHVADVRMYQ
+258 VHVADAQLYQ
-268 GGLAATTI
+268 GGLAVTTI
-276 ASAVVIAV
+276 ASAVIIAV
-284 VMRPNGVFVQKLFSQ
+284 VMRPNGLFVKKFFSQ

-330 RLAVALAVT
+330 RLAVALALT
-339 VIINEFVYQFVEIPT
+339 VIINEFVYQYVEIPT
-354 RQGALGNWWRNRPQ
+354 RQGALGNWWRNRQQ
-368 LGAMRR
+368 LSAMHR
-374 RLPVLIAA
+374 RLPVLITA
-382 VVVASLGVTGFKVVG
+382 VVVASLGITGVKVVG
-397 IEARDLAIDTST
+397 IEARDLSIDTST
-409 ANVIFAV
+409 ANVIFSV
-416 PTTVANTGTTLA
+416 PTTVA
-428 PSVVD
+428 
-433 SSASSTTPTTPTS
+433 SASSLPAASTTT
-446 STTIAVLPRKLVIVG
+446 TTIAKLPRKLVIVG
-461 DSQAHALALN
+461 DSQAHSLVVN
-471 KPSGIEKTFVIADGS
+471 KPLGIEKTFVITNGS

-512 CVGFEKSWAKSATK
+512 CVGFEKKWAKSATT
-526 AKADVAL
+526 ARADVAL

-543 LKINGFTLAF
+543 LKINGFTFAV
-553 NTAPAD
+553 NTSPAD
-559 TMFRTQMQ
+559 TMFRTQMK
-567 RGIDALRATGATVA
+567 RGIDALRSTGATVA

-606 DARTGHLNDLLREI
+606 DTRTSHLNDLLREI

-633 PKEWCTD
+633 PKEWCSD

-666 TIATSIL
+666 TIASSVL
-673 QLPVT
+673 KLPV
-678 K
+678 KK

>member
-1 MNDQQQMGYEPSLDG
+1 MNDQSHMGYEPSLDG

-22 IAVMLYHAHIAWLP
+22 IAVMLYHADIAWLP

-62 LNGGIDLKQFWIR
+62 STRRIDLKQFWIR
-75 RARRLLPALFVML
+75 RARRLLPALVVML
-88 SATAVCVAFFAKDS
+88 SATAVYVAFFAKDS

-116 FSNWWQIFA
+116 FSNWWQIYA
-125 VKTPYFAASS
+125 VDTPYFAASS

-159 AFIFGAKWMRPK
+159 TVVFGAKWMRPR
-171 ISGALLVA
+171 ISGALLIT
-179 CSGAV
+179 CSAAI
-184 MVATALRFAQDND
+184 MFTTALRFVQDNET
-197 MRTNLLYLST
+197 RTNFLYLST
-207 LTRSSGL
+207 ITRSSGL

-220 AMLWRPWRKTS
+220 AMLWRPWRKNS
-231 PSSWWRSFTA
+231 LPSWWRSSIS
-241 DALAIVSIAVI
+241 DAFAITSIAVI
-252 GFIMAT
+252 GVLMAT
-258 VHVADVRMYQ
+258 VHVADQRLYQ
-268 GGLAATTI
+268 SGLAATTV
-276 ASAVVIAV
+276 ASAVIVAV
-284 VMRPNGVFVQKLFSQ
+284 VMRPNGLFVKKFFSQ
-299 ELFVEIGR
+299 DLFVEIGR

-320 VVAHARDSGN
+320 VVAHARDSSN
-330 RLAVALAVT
+330 RLAVALALT
-339 VIINEFVYQFVEIPT
+339 IIINEFVYQFVEIPT
-354 RQGALGNWWRNRPQ
+354 RHGALGNWWHNRPQ
-368 LGAMRR
+368 LSAMHR
-374 RLPVLIAA
+374 RLPVFIAA
-382 VVVASLGVTGFKVVG
+382 VVVASLGITGVKVVG
-397 IEARDLAIDTST
+397 IEARDVSIDTST

-416 PTTVANTGTTLA
+416 PTTVA
-428 PSVVD
+428 
-433 SSASSTTPTTPTS
+433 SASSLPAASTTT
-446 STTIAVLPRKLVIVG
+446 TTIAKLPRRLVIVG
-461 DSQAHALALN
+461 DSQAHSLAIN
-471 KPSGIEKTFVIADGS
+471 KPSGIEKTFVVTDGS

-512 CVGFEKSWAKSATK
+512 CVGFEKSWTKSATK
-526 AKADVAL
+526 AQADVAL
-533 VVIGAWEVLD
+533 VVLGAWEVLD
-543 LKINGFTLAF
+543 LKINSFTLVV
-553 NTAPAD
+553 NTPPAD
-559 TMFRTQMQ
+559 TMFRTQMK

-606 DARTGHLNDLLREI
+606 DTRTRHLNDLLREI

-633 PKEWCTD
+633 PKEWCSVSE
-640 PKISTSLS
+640 ISTSLS

>member
-1 MNDQQQMGYEPSLDG
+1 MNEQPQMGYEPSLDG

-22 IAVMLYHAHIAWLP
+22 IAVMLYHANIAWLP

-62 LNGGIDLKQFWIR
+62 STQHIDLKQFWIR
-75 RARRLLPALFVML
+75 RARRLLPAFFVMVC
-88 SATAVCVAFFAKDS
+88 ATAVCVAFYATDS

-125 VKTPYFAASS
+125 VDIPYFAASS

-151 YLIWPLLF
+151 YLVWPLLF
-159 AFIFGAKWMRPK
+159 TFIFGAKWMHPK
-171 ISGALLVA
+171 ISGLLLVA

-184 MVATALRFAQDND
+184 MVATALRFVQDD
-197 MRTNLLYLST
+197 ETRTNFLYLST

-231 PSSWWRSFTA
+231 PSSWWRSSIA
-241 DALAIVSIAVI
+241 DVLALASIAVI
-252 GFIMAT
+252 GVLMAT
-258 VHVADVRMYQ
+258 VHVADERLYK

-299 ELFVEIGR
+299 DFFVEVGR

-368 LGAMRR
+368 LSAMHR
-374 RLPVLIAA
+374 RLPLLIAA
-382 VVVASLGVTGFKVVG
+382 VVVASLGATAVKVVG

-416 PTTVANTGTTLA
+416 PTTVANTDTTLT
-428 PSVVD
+428 PSVVG
-433 SSASSTTPTTPTS
+433 SSTT
-446 STTIAVLPRKLVIVG
+446 STTIAKLPRKLVIVG
-461 DSQAHALALN
+461 DSQAHALAIN
-471 KPSGIEKTFVIADGS
+471 KPSGIEKTFVITDGS

-512 CVGFEKSWAKSATK
+512 CVGFEKSWAKSATQ

-543 LKINGFTLAF
+543 LKINGFTFAF
-553 NTAPAD
+553 NTSPAD
-559 TMFRTQMQ
+559 TIFRTQMQ

-606 DARTGHLNDLLREI
+606 DARTRHLNNLLREI

-633 PKEWCTD
+633 PKEWCND

-648 YRWDGVHAYKPG
+648 YRWDGVHAYKLG

>member
-1 MNDQQQMGYEPSLDG
+1 MGYEPSLDG

-22 IAVMLYHAHIAWLP
+22 IAVMLYHANIAWLP

-62 LNGGIDLKQFWIR
+62 SNHRINLKQFWIR
-75 RARRLLPALFVML
+75 RARRLLPAFFVML
-88 SATAVCVAFFAKDS
+88 CATAVCVAFYATDS
-102 APDFRRDVLPSLGY
+102 APDFRRDMLPSLGY

-125 VKTPYFAASS
+125 VDTPYFAASS

-159 AFIFGAKWMRPK
+159 TVVFGAKWMRPK
-171 ISGALLVA
+171 ISGVLLIS
-179 CSGAV
+179 CSGAI
-184 MVATALRFAQDND
+184 MITTALRFVEDNET
-197 MRTNLLYLST
+197 RTNFLYLST
-207 LTRSSGL
+207 FTRSSGL

-220 AMLWRPWRKTS
+220 ALLWRPWRKTS
-231 PSSWWRSFTA
+231 TRFVLARSMVA
-241 DALAIVSIAVI
+241 DALAIGSIAVI
-252 GFIMAT
+252 GYLMAT
-258 VHVADVRMYQ
+258 VHVADARLYQ

-276 ASAVVIAV
+276 ASAVIVAV
-284 VMRPNGVFVQKLFSQ
+284 VMRPNGLLVKKFFSQ
-299 ELFVEIGR
+299 DFFAEIGR

-320 VVAHARDSGN
+320 VVAHARDSID
-330 RLAVALAVT
+330 RLAIALAAT
-339 VIINEFVYQFVEIPT
+339 IIINEFVYQYVEIPT
-354 RQGALGNWWRNRPQ
+354 RHGALGNWWRNRPQ
-368 LGAMRR
+368 LSAMHR
-374 RLPVLIAA
+374 RLPIFVAA
-382 VVVASLGVTGFKVVG
+382 VLVASLGITGVKVVG
-397 IEARDLAIDTST
+397 IQARDLSVDTSN
-409 ANVIFAV
+409 AKVEFAV
-416 PTTVANTGTTLA
+416 PTTVANASTNST
-428 PSVVD
+428 PSV
-433 SSASSTTPTTPTS
+433 SGSSTT
-446 STTIAVLPRKLVIVG
+446 STTIATLPRKLVIVG
-461 DSQAHALALN
+461 DSQARSLAVN
-471 KPSGIEKTFVIADGS
+471 KPSGIKKTFVITDGS
-486 IDGCGIYDRGV
+486 IDGCGVYNKGV

-512 CVGFEKSWAKSATK
+512 CVGFEKSWAKSARK

-543 LKINGFTLAF
+543 LKFGSSTLVF
-553 NTAPAD
+553 NTPAAD
-559 TMFRTQMQ
+559 AMFRSQV
-567 RGIDALRATGATVA
+567 RIGVNALRATGATVA
-581 LLEVACMRPVD
+581 LLEVPCMRPVT

-606 DARTGHLNDLLREI
+606 DTRTGHLNDLLREI

-633 PKEWCTD
+633 PKEWCSD

>member
-1 MNDQQQMGYEPSLDG
+1 MNDQPHMGYEPSLDG

-22 IAVMLYHAHIAWLP
+22 VAVMLYHANIAWLP

-62 LNGGIDLKQFWIR
+62 STQRIDLKQFWIR

-88 SATAVCVAFFAKDS
+88 SATAICVAFYATDS

-125 VKTPYFAASS
+125 VDTPYFAASS

-151 YLIWPLLF
+151 YLMWPLLF
-159 AFIFGAKWMRPK
+159 AFVFGAKWMRPK
-171 ISGALLVA
+171 ISGVVLVV

-184 MVATALRFAQDND
+184 MAATALRFVQDNET
-197 MRTNLLYLST
+197 RTNFLYLST

-220 AMLWRPWRKTS
+220 AMLWRPWRKNAL
-231 PSSWWRSFTA
+231 SSWWRSSIA
-241 DALAIVSIAVI
+241 DALAIASIVAI
-252 GFIMAT
+252 GVLMAT
-258 VHVADVRMYQ
+258 VHVADPFLYQ
-268 GGLAATTI
+268 GGLAATTL
-276 ASAVVIAV
+276 ASAVMVAV
-284 VMRPNGVFVQKLFSQ
+284 VMRPNGLIVKRFFSQ
-299 ELFVEIGR
+299 NFFVEIGR

-320 VVAHARDSGN
+320 VVVHARDSGN
-330 RLAVALAVT
+330 RFAVALAAT
-339 VIINEFVYQFVEIPT
+339 IIINEFVYQYVEIPT
-354 RQGALGNWWRNRPQ
+354 RHGAIGDWWRNRPQ
-368 LGAMRR
+368 LSAVRR
-374 RLPVLIAA
+374 RLPVFVTA
-382 VVVASLGVTGFKVVG
+382 VVVASLGITGVKVVG
-397 IEARDLAIDTST
+397 IEARDLSIDASSAT
-409 ANVIFAV
+409 VIFAV
-416 PTTVANTGTTLA
+416 PTTVANTSTTLT
-428 PSVVD
+428 PSVVG
-433 SSASSTTPTTPTS
+433 SPASSTT
-446 STTIAVLPRKLVIVG
+446 STTIAQLPRKLVIVG
-461 DSQAHALALN
+461 DSQAHALAIN
-471 KPSGIEKTFVIADGS
+471 KPSGIEKTFAITDGS
-486 IDGCGIYDRGV
+486 IDGCGVYDRGV
-497 GVGGTNGNFR
+497 GVGGTSGNFR

-543 LKINGFTLAF
+543 LKINSFTFAM
-553 NTAPAD
+553 NTSPAD
-559 TMFRTQMQ
+559 TIFRTQMK

-606 DARTGHLNDLLREI
+606 DMRTGHLNDLLREI

-633 PKEWCTD
+633 PKEWCSD

-666 TIATSIL
+666 TIANSIL

>member
-1 MNDQQQMGYEPSLDG
+1 MNDQQLMGYEPSLDG

-22 IAVMLYHAHIAWLP
+22 IAVMLYHANIAWLP

-62 LNGGIDLKQFWIR
+62 STRRIDLKQFWIR
-75 RARRLLPALFVML
+75 RARRLLPALVVML
-88 SATAVCVAFFAKDS
+88 AATAVCVAFYATDS

-125 VKTPYFAASS
+125 VDTPYFAASS

-159 AFIFGAKWMRPK
+159 VFVFGAKWMRPK
-171 ISGALLVA
+171 ISGALLLL
-179 CSGAV
+179 CSGAI
-184 MVATALRFAQDND
+184 MFATALRFVQDD
-197 MRTNLLYLST
+197 ETRTNFLYLST

-220 AMLWRPWRKTS
+220 AMLWRPWRKNS
-231 PSSWWRSFTA
+231 LPSWWKSSLA
-241 DALAIVSIAVI
+241 DALAVASIAVI
-252 GFIMAT
+252 GVLMAT
-258 VHVADVRMYQ
+258 VHVADAQLYQ
-268 GGLAATTI
+268 GGLAVTTI
-276 ASAVVIAV
+276 ASAVIIAV
-284 VMRPNGVFVQKLFSQ
+284 VMRPNGLFVKKFFSQ

-330 RLAVALAVT
+330 RLAVALAAT
-339 VIINEFVYQFVEIPT
+339 IIINEFVYQYVEIPT
-354 RQGALGNWWRNRPQ
+354 RQGALGNWWRNRQQ
-368 LGAMRR
+368 LSAMHR
-374 RLPVLIAA
+374 RLPVLITA
-382 VVVASLGVTGFKVVG
+382 VVVASLGITGVKVVG
-397 IEARDLAIDTST
+397 IEARDLSIDTST
-409 ANVIFAV
+409 ANVIFSV
-416 PTTVANTGTTLA
+416 PTTVA
-428 PSVVD
+428 
-433 SSASSTTPTTPTS
+433 SASSLPAASTTT
-446 STTIAVLPRKLVIVG
+446 TTIAKLPRKLVIVG
-461 DSQAHALALN
+461 DSQAHSLVVN
-471 KPSGIEKTFVIADGS
+471 KPLGIEKTFVITNGS

-512 CVGFEKSWAKSATK
+512 CVGFEKKWAKSATT
-526 AKADVAL
+526 ARADVAL

-543 LKINGFTLAF
+543 LKINGFTFAV
-553 NTAPAD
+553 NTSPAD
-559 TMFRTQMQ
+559 TMFRTQMK
-567 RGIDALRATGATVA
+567 RGIDALRSTGATVA

-606 DARTGHLNDLLREI
+606 DTRTSHLNDLLREI

-633 PKEWCTD
+633 PKEWCSD

-666 TIATSIL
+666 TIASSVL
-673 QLPVT
+673 KLPV
-678 K
+678 KK

>member
-1 MNDQQQMGYEPSLDG
+1 MNDQSHMGYEPSLDG

-22 IAVMLYHAHIAWLP
+22 IAVMLYHANISWLP

-62 LNGGIDLKQFWIR
+62 TTQRIDLKQFWIR

-88 SATAVCVAFFAKDS
+88 SVTAVCVAFYATDS
-102 APDFRRDVLPSLGY
+102 APDFRRDMVPSRGY
-116 FSNWWQIFA
+116 FSNWWQIYA
-125 VKTPYFAASS
+125 VDTPYFAASS

-151 YLIWPLLF
+151 YLVWPLLF
-159 AFIFGAKWMRPK
+159 TVLFGAKWMSSK
-171 ISGALLVA
+171 ISGALLIA
-179 CSGAV
+179 CSGAI
-184 MVATALRFAQDND
+184 MFTTALGFVQDD
-197 MRTNLLYLST
+197 ETRTNILYLST
-207 LTRSSGL
+207 ITRSSGL
-214 LLGAAV
+214 LLGAAI
-220 AMLWRPWRKTS
+220 AMLWRPWRKNS
-231 PSSWWRSFTA
+231 LPSWWRSSLA
-241 DALAIVSIAVI
+241 DAFAIMSIAVI
-252 GFIMAT
+252 GVLMAT
-258 VHVADVRMYQ
+258 VHVADKRLYQ

-276 ASAVVIAV
+276 ASAVIVAV
-284 VMRPNGVFVQKLFSQ
+284 VMRPNGLFVKKFFSQ
-299 ELFVEIGR
+299 DFFVEIGR

-320 VVAHARDSGN
+320 VVTHARDSSN
-330 RLAVALAVT
+330 RLAVALALT
-339 VIINEFVYQFVEIPT
+339 IIINEFVYQYVEIPT
-354 RQGALGNWWRNRPQ
+354 RRGALGNWWRNRPQ
-368 LGAMRR
+368 LSAMHR

-382 VVVASLGVTGFKVVG
+382 VVVASLGITGVKVVG
-397 IEARDLAIDTST
+397 IEARDLSIDTST
-409 ANVIFAV
+409 ANVIFSV
-416 PTTVANTGTTLA
+416 PTTVANTATTLT
-428 PSVVD
+428 PSVIG
-433 SSASSTTPTTPTS
+433 SSTTSTT
-446 STTIAVLPRKLVIVG
+446 STTIAKLPRKMVIVG
-461 DSQAHALALN
+461 DSQANSLAIN
-471 KPSGIEKTFVIADGS
+471 KPSGIEKTFVITNGS
-486 IDGCGIYDRGV
+486 IDGCGVYDRGV

-512 CVGFEKSWAKSATK
+512 CVGFEKSWGKSATK

-543 LKINGFTLAF
+543 LKINGFTFAV
-553 NTAPAD
+553 NTLPAD
-559 TMFRTQMQ
+559 TMFRTQMK
-567 RGIDALRATGATVA
+567 RGIAALRATGATVA

-606 DARTGHLNDLLREI
+606 DTRTKHLNDLMREI

-633 PKEWCTD
+633 PKEWCSD

>member
-1 MNDQQQMGYEPSLDG
+1 MGYEPSLDG

-22 IAVMLYHAHIAWLP
+22 IAVMLYHANIAWLP

-62 LNGGIDLKQFWIR
+62 STRSIDLKQFWIR
-75 RARRLLPALFVML
+75 RARRLLPALVVML
-88 SATAVCVAFFAKDS
+88 SATAMYVAFFAKDS

-116 FSNWWQIFA
+116 FSNWWQIYA
-125 VKTPYFAASS
+125 VDTPYFAASS

-159 AFIFGAKWMRPK
+159 TVVFGAKWMRPR
-171 ISGALLVA
+171 ISGALLIT
-179 CSGAV
+179 CSAAI
-184 MVATALRFAQDND
+184 MFTTALRFVQDNET
-197 MRTNLLYLST
+197 RTNFLYLST
-207 LTRSSGL
+207 ITRSSGL

-220 AMLWRPWRKTS
+220 AMLWRPWRKNS
-231 PSSWWRSFTA
+231 LPSWWRSSIS
-241 DALAIVSIAVI
+241 DAFAITSIAVI
-252 GFIMAT
+252 GVLMAT
-258 VHVADVRMYQ
+258 VHVADQRLYQ
-268 GGLAATTI
+268 GGLAATTV
-276 ASAVVIAV
+276 ASAVIVAV
-284 VMRPNGVFVQKLFSQ
+284 VMRPNGLFVKKFFSQ
-299 ELFVEIGR
+299 DLFVEIGR

-320 VVAHARDSGN
+320 VVAHARDSSN
-330 RLAVALAVT
+330 RLAVALALT
-339 VIINEFVYQFVEIPT
+339 IIINEFVYQFVEIPT
-354 RQGALGNWWRNRPQ
+354 RHGALGNWWHNRPQ
-368 LGAMRR
+368 LSAMHR
-374 RLPVLIAA
+374 RLPVFIAA
-382 VVVASLGVTGFKVVG
+382 VVVASLGITGVKVVG
-397 IEARDLAIDTST
+397 IEARDLSIDTST

-416 PTTVANTGTTLA
+416 PTTVA
-428 PSVVD
+428 
-433 SSASSTTPTTPTS
+433 SASSLPAASTTT
-446 STTIAVLPRKLVIVG
+446 TTIAKLPRRLVIVG
-461 DSQAHALALN
+461 DSQAHSLAIN
-471 KPSGIEKTFVIADGS
+471 KPSGIEKTFVVTDGS

-512 CVGFEKSWAKSATK
+512 CVGFEKSWTKSATK
-526 AKADVAL
+526 AQADVAL
-533 VVIGAWEVLD
+533 VVLGAWEVLD
-543 LKINGFTLAF
+543 LKINSFTLVV
-553 NTAPAD
+553 NTPPAD
-559 TMFRTQMQ
+559 TMFRTQMK

-606 DARTGHLNDLLREI
+606 DTRTRHLNDLLREI

-633 PKEWCTD
+633 PKQWCSD
-640 PKISTSLS
+640 SEISTSLS

>member
-1 MNDQQQMGYEPSLDG
+1 MGYEPSLDG

-22 IAVMLYHAHIAWLP
+22 IAVMLYHADIAWLP

-62 LNGGIDLKQFWIR
+62 STRSIDLKQFWIR
-75 RARRLLPALFVML
+75 RARRLLPALVVML
-88 SATAVCVAFFAKDS
+88 SATAVYVAFFAKDS

-116 FSNWWQIFA
+116 FSNWWQIYA
-125 VKTPYFAASS
+125 VDTPYFAASS

-159 AFIFGAKWMRPK
+159 TVVFGAKWMRPR
-171 ISGALLVA
+171 ISGALLIT
-179 CSGAV
+179 CSAAI
-184 MVATALRFAQDND
+184 MFTTALRFVQDNET
-197 MRTNLLYLST
+197 RTNFLYLST
-207 LTRSSGL
+207 ITRSSGL

-220 AMLWRPWRKTS
+220 AMLWRPWRKNS
-231 PSSWWRSFTA
+231 LPSWWRSSIS
-241 DALAIVSIAVI
+241 DAFAITSIAVI
-252 GFIMAT
+252 GVLMAT
-258 VHVADVRMYQ
+258 VHVADQRLYQ
-268 GGLAATTI
+268 SGLAATTV
-276 ASAVVIAV
+276 ASAVIVAV
-284 VMRPNGVFVQKLFSQ
+284 VMRPNGLFVKKFFSQ
-299 ELFVEIGR
+299 DLFVEIGR

-320 VVAHARDSGN
+320 VVAHARDSSN
-330 RLAVALAVT
+330 RLAVALALT
-339 VIINEFVYQFVEIPT
+339 IIINEFVYQFVEIPT
-354 RQGALGNWWRNRPQ
+354 RHGALGNWWHNRPQ
-368 LGAMRR
+368 LSAMHR
-374 RLPVLIAA
+374 RLPVFIAA
-382 VVVASLGVTGFKVVG
+382 VVVASLGITGVKVVG
-397 IEARDLAIDTST
+397 IEARDLSIDTST

-416 PTTVANTGTTLA
+416 PTTVA
-428 PSVVD
+428 
-433 SSASSTTPTTPTS
+433 SASSLPAASTTT
-446 STTIAVLPRKLVIVG
+446 TTIAKLPRRLVIVG
-461 DSQAHALALN
+461 DSQAHSLAIN
-471 KPSGIEKTFVIADGS
+471 KPSGIEKTFVVTDGS

-512 CVGFEKSWAKSATK
+512 CVGFEKSWTKSATK
-526 AKADVAL
+526 AQADVAL
-533 VVIGAWEVLD
+533 VVLGAWEVLD
-543 LKINGFTLAF
+543 LKINSFTLVV
-553 NTAPAD
+553 NTPPAD
-559 TMFRTQMQ
+559 TMFRTQMK

-606 DARTGHLNDLLREI
+606 DTRTRHLNDLLREI

-633 PKEWCTD
+633 PKQWCSD
-640 PKISTSLS
+640 SEISTSLS

>member
-1 MNDQQQMGYEPSLDG
+1 MNEQKQMGYEPSLDG

-22 IAVMLYHAHIAWLP
+22 IAVMLYHANIAWLP
-36 GGFLGVEVFFVVSGF
+36 GGFLGVEVFFVVSRF

-62 LNGGIDLKQFWIR
+62 SNGGIDLKQFWIR

-88 SATAVCVAFFAKDS
+88 CATAVCVAFYATDS

-116 FSNWWQIFA
+116 FSNWWQIIA
-125 VKTPYFAASS
+125 VDTPYFAASS

-159 AFIFGAKWMRPK
+159 TFIFGAKWMRSK
-171 ISGALLVA
+171 FSGALLIV
-179 CSGAV
+179 CSSAI
-184 MVATALRFAQDND
+184 MIATALRFAQDNET
-197 MRTNLLYLST
+197 RTNFLYLST
-207 LTRSSGL
+207 ITRSSGL

-220 AMLWRPWRKTS
+220 ALLWRPWRKT
-231 PSSWWRSFTA
+231 PTNFVLARSLIA
-241 DALAIVSIAVI
+241 DALAIASLAVI
-252 GFIMAT
+252 GVLMAT
-258 VHVADVRMYQ
+258 VHVADERLYQ
-268 GGLAATTI
+268 GGLAATTV
-276 ASAVVIAV
+276 ASAIVVAV
-284 VMRPNGVFVQKLFSQ
+284 VMKPNGVVVQKFFSQ
-299 ELFVEIGR
+299 DFFVEIGR

-320 VVAHARDSGN
+320 VITHARDSGS
-330 RLAVALAVT
+330 RLAVALAIT
-339 VIINEFVYQFVEIPT
+339 VIINEFVYQFVEIPS
-354 RQGALGNWWRNRPQ
+354 RQGALGNWWRNRAQ
-368 LGAMRR
+368 LSAMRR
-374 RLPVLIAA
+374 RLPVSIAA
-382 VVVASLGVTGFKVVG
+382 VVVALLSVTGVKVVG

-409 ANVIFAV
+409 TNVIFTV
-416 PTTVANTGTTLA
+416 PTTVAS
-428 PSVVD
+428 PS
-433 SSASSTTPTTPTS
+433 SLPAASTTT
-446 STTIAVLPRKLVIVG
+446 TTIAKLPRKLVIVG
-461 DSQAHALALN
+461 DSQAHALAIN
-471 KPSGIEKTFVIADGS
+471 KPSGMEKTFVVADGS

-543 LKINGFTLAF
+543 LKINSFTFAV
-553 NTAPAD
+553 NTSPAD

-581 LLEVACMRPVD
+581 LLEVACMRPVA

-606 DARTGHLNDLLREI
+606 DTRTGHLNDLLREI
-620 AAPEDDGVFFVSG
+620 AAPEDDGVFFISG
-633 PKEWCTD
+633 PKEWCSS

-666 TIATSIL
+666 TIATSVL
-673 QLPVT
+673 NLPVT

>member
-1 MNDQQQMGYEPSLDG
+1 MNDQSHMGYEPSLDG

-22 IAVMLYHAHIAWLP
+22 IAVMLYHADIAWLP

-62 LNGGIDLKQFWIR
+62 STRSIDLKQFWIR
-75 RARRLLPALFVML
+75 RARRLLPALVVML
-88 SATAVCVAFFAKDS
+88 SATAVYVAFFAKDS

-116 FSNWWQIFA
+116 FSNWWQIYA
-125 VKTPYFAASS
+125 VDTPYFAASS

-159 AFIFGAKWMRPK
+159 TVVFGAKWMRPR
-171 ISGALLVA
+171 ISGALLIT
-179 CSGAV
+179 CSAAI
-184 MVATALRFAQDND
+184 MFTTALRFVQDNET
-197 MRTNLLYLST
+197 RTNFLYLST
-207 LTRSSGL
+207 ITRSSGL

-220 AMLWRPWRKTS
+220 AMLWRPWRKNS
-231 PSSWWRSFTA
+231 LPSWWRSSIS
-241 DALAIVSIAVI
+241 DAFAITSIAVI
-252 GFIMAT
+252 GVLMAT
-258 VHVADVRMYQ
+258 VHVADQRLYQ
-268 GGLAATTI
+268 GGLAATTV
-276 ASAVVIAV
+276 ASAVIVAV
-284 VMRPNGVFVQKLFSQ
+284 VMRPNGLFVKKFFSQ
-299 ELFVEIGR
+299 DLFVEIGR

-320 VVAHARDSGN
+320 VVAHARDSSN
-330 RLAVALAVT
+330 RLAVALALT
-339 VIINEFVYQFVEIPT
+339 IIINEFVYQFVEIPT
-354 RQGALGNWWRNRPQ
+354 RHGALGNWWHNRPQ
-368 LGAMRR
+368 LSAMHR
-374 RLPVLIAA
+374 RLPVFIAA
-382 VVVASLGVTGFKVVG
+382 VVIASLGITGVKVVG
-397 IEARDLAIDTST
+397 IEARDLSIDTST

-416 PTTVANTGTTLA
+416 PTTVA
-428 PSVVD
+428 
-433 SSASSTTPTTPTS
+433 SASSLPAASTTT
-446 STTIAVLPRKLVIVG
+446 TTIAKLPRRLVIVG
-461 DSQAHALALN
+461 DSQAHSLAIN
-471 KPSGIEKTFVIADGS
+471 KPSGIEKTFVVTDGS

-512 CVGFEKSWAKSATK
+512 CVGFEKSWTKSATK
-526 AKADVAL
+526 AQADVAL
-533 VVIGAWEVLD
+533 VVLGAWEVLD
-543 LKINGFTLAF
+543 LKINSFTLVV
-553 NTAPAD
+553 NTPPAD
-559 TMFRTQMQ
+559 TMFRTQMK

-606 DARTGHLNDLLREI
+606 DTRTRHLNDLLREI

-633 PKEWCTD
+633 PKQWCSD
-640 PKISTSLS
+640 SEISTSLS

>member
-1 MNDQQQMGYEPSLDG
+1 MNDQQLMGYEPSLDG

-22 IAVMLYHAHIAWLP
+22 IAVMLYHANIAWLP

-62 LNGGIDLKQFWIR
+62 STQRIDLKQFWIR
-75 RARRLLPALFVML
+75 RARRLLPVFFVML
-88 SATAVCVAFFAKDS
+88 CATAVCVAFYATDS

-125 VKTPYFAASS
+125 VDTPYFAASS

-159 AFIFGAKWMRPK
+159 TFIFGAKWMRPK
-171 ISGALLVA
+171 ISGALLLL
-179 CSGAV
+179 CSGAIII
-184 MVATALRFAQDND
+184 ATAFRFAQDNET
-197 MRTNLLYLST
+197 RTNFLYLST
-207 LTRSSGL
+207 VTRSSGL

-220 AMLWRPWRKTS
+220 ALLWRPWRKT
-231 PSSWWRSFTA
+231 PTRLVLTRSLVA
-241 DALAIVSIAVI
+241 DALAIVSIVVI
-252 GFIMAT
+252 GVLMAT
-258 VHVADVRMYQ
+258 VHVVDARLYQ

-276 ASAVVIAV
+276 ASAVVVAV
-284 VMRPNGVFVQKLFSQ
+284 VMRPNGVFVQKFFSQ

-320 VVAHARDSGN
+320 VITHARDSGN
-330 RLAVALAVT
+330 RLAVAIAIT
-339 VIINEFVYQFVEIPT
+339 AIINEFVYQFVEIPT
-354 RQGALGNWWRNRPQ
+354 RQGALGNWWRNRQQ
-368 LGAMRR
+368 LSAMRR

-382 VVVASLGVTGFKVVG
+382 VVVASLGITGVKVVG
-397 IEARDLAIDTST
+397 IEARDLAIDSSSATL
-409 ANVIFAV
+409 VFEV
-416 PTTVANTGTTLA
+416 PTTVVDTATSLVPAPALTT
-428 PSVVD
+428 
-433 SSASSTTPTTPTS
+433 T
-446 STTIAVLPRKLVIVG
+446 TTIAKLPRTMLIVG
-461 DSQAHALALN
+461 DSQAHALAIN
-471 KPSGIEKTFVIADGS
+471 KPSGMEKTFVVADGS

-526 AKADVAL
+526 TRADVAL

-543 LKINGFTLAF
+543 LKINGFTFAF
-553 NTAPAD
+553 NTSPAD
-559 TMFRTQMQ
+559 TMFRTQMK
-567 RGIDALRATGATVA
+567 RGIDALRSTGATVA

-606 DARTGHLNDLLREI
+606 DARTRHLNDLMREI
-620 AAPEDDGVFFVSG
+620 AAPEDDGVFFISG

-640 PKISTSLS
+640 PTISTSLS

>member
-1 MNDQQQMGYEPSLDG
+1 MNDQPHMGYEPSLDG

-22 IAVMLYHAHIAWLP
+22 IAVMLYHANIAWLP

-62 LNGGIDLKQFWIR
+62 STQRIDLKQFWIR
-75 RARRLLPALFVML
+75 RARRLLPALVVML
-88 SATAVCVAFFAKDS
+88 SVTAVCVAFYATDS
-102 APDFRRDVLPSLGY
+102 APDFRRDMLPSLGY
-116 FSNWWQIFA
+116 FSNWWQIYA
-125 VKTPYFAASS
+125 VDTPYFAASS

-159 AFIFGAKWMRPK
+159 AVLFGAKWMRPK
-171 ISGALLVA
+171 ISGALLIG
-179 CSGAV
+179 CSGAI
-184 MVATALRFAQDND
+184 MIATALGFVQDD
-197 MRTNLLYLST
+197 ETRTNFLYLST
-207 LTRSSGL
+207 ITRSSGL

-220 AMLWRPWRKTS
+220 AMLWRPWRKNSLPT
-231 PSSWWRSFTA
+231 WWRSSVG
-241 DALAIVSIAVI
+241 DALAIASIAVI
-252 GFIMAT
+252 GVLMAT
-258 VHVADVRMYQ
+258 VHVADSRLYQ
-268 GGLAATTI
+268 GGLAATTVT
-276 ASAVVIAV
+276 SAVIVAV
-284 VMRPNGVFVQKLFSQ
+284 VMRPTGLIVKRFFSQ
-299 ELFVEIGR
+299 DFFVEIGR

-330 RLAVALAVT
+330 RLAVAIALT
-339 VIINEFVYQFVEIPT
+339 IIINEFVYQYVEIPT
-354 RQGALGNWWRNRPQ
+354 RRGALGNWWHNRQQ
-368 LGAMRR
+368 LSAMHR
-374 RLPVLIAA
+374 RLPVLITA
-382 VVVASLGVTGFKVVG
+382 VVIASLGITGVKVVG
-397 IEARDLAIDTST
+397 IEARDLSIDTST
-409 ANVIFAV
+409 ASVIFSV
-416 PTTVANTGTTLA
+416 PTTVA
-428 PSVVD
+428 
-433 SSASSTTPTTPTS
+433 SATSLPAASTTT
-446 STTIAVLPRKLVIVG
+446 TTIAKLPRKLVIVG
-461 DSQAHALALN
+461 DSQANSLAVN
-471 KPSGIEKTFVIADGS
+471 KPSGMEKTFIVANGS

-543 LKINGFTLAF
+543 LKINGFTFGVNSL
-553 NTAPAD
+553 PAD
-559 TMFRTQMQ
+559 TMFRTQMK
-567 RGIDALRATGATVA
+567 RGIAALRATGATVA

-606 DARTGHLNDLLREI
+606 DTRTGHLNDLLREI
-620 AAPEDDGVFFVSG
+620 AAPEDDGVFFISG
-633 PKEWCTD
+633 PKEWCAD

-666 TIATSIL
+666 TIANSIL

>member
-1 MNDQQQMGYEPSLDG
+1 MNDQPHMGYEPSLDG

-22 IAVMLYHAHIAWLP
+22 VAVMLYHANIAWLP

-62 LNGGIDLKQFWIR
+62 STQRIDLKQFWIR

-88 SATAVCVAFFAKDS
+88 SATAICVAFYATDS
-102 APDFRRDVLPSLGY
+102 APDFRRDVFPSLGY

-125 VKTPYFAASS
+125 VDTPYFAASS

-151 YLIWPLLF
+151 YLMWPLLF
-159 AFIFGAKWMRPK
+159 TFVFGAKWMRPK
-171 ISGALLVA
+171 ISGVVLVV

-184 MVATALRFAQDND
+184 MAATALRFVQDNET
-197 MRTNLLYLST
+197 RTNFLYLST

-220 AMLWRPWRKTS
+220 AMLWRPWRKNAL
-231 PSSWWRSFTA
+231 SSWWRSSIA
-241 DALAIVSIAVI
+241 DALAIASIVVI
-252 GFIMAT
+252 GVLMAT
-258 VHVADVRMYQ
+258 VHVADPFLYQ
-268 GGLAATTI
+268 GGLAATTL
-276 ASAVVIAV
+276 ASAVMVAV
-284 VMRPNGVFVQKLFSQ
+284 VMRPNGLIVKRFFSQ
-299 ELFVEIGR
+299 NFFVEIGR

-320 VVAHARDSGN
+320 VVVHARDSGN
-330 RLAVALAVT
+330 RFAVALAAT
-339 VIINEFVYQFVEIPT
+339 IIINEFVYQYVEIPT
-354 RQGALGNWWRNRPQ
+354 RHGAIGDWWRNRPQ
-368 LGAMRR
+368 LSAVRR
-374 RLPVLIAA
+374 RLPVFVTA
-382 VVVASLGVTGFKVVG
+382 VVVASLGITGVKVVG
-397 IEARDLAIDTST
+397 IEARDLSIDASSAT
-409 ANVIFAV
+409 VIFAV
-416 PTTVANTGTTLA
+416 PTTVANTSTTLT
-428 PSVVD
+428 PSVVG
-433 SSASSTTPTTPTS
+433 SPASSTT
-446 STTIAVLPRKLVIVG
+446 STTIAQLPRKLVIVG
-461 DSQAHALALN
+461 DSQAHALAIN
-471 KPSGIEKTFVIADGS
+471 KPSGIEKTFAITDGS
-486 IDGCGIYDRGV
+486 IDGCGVYDRGV
-497 GVGGTNGNFR
+497 GVGGTSGNFR

-526 AKADVAL
+526 ARADVAL

-543 LKINGFTLAF
+543 LKINSFTFAM
-553 NTAPAD
+553 NTSPAD
-559 TMFRTQMQ
+559 TIFRTQMK

-606 DARTGHLNDLLREI
+606 DMRTSHLNDLLREI

-633 PKEWCTD
+633 PKEWCSD

-666 TIATSIL
+666 TIANSIL

>member
-1 MNDQQQMGYEPSLDG
+1 MNDQPHMGYEPSLDG

-22 IAVMLYHAHIAWLP
+22 VAVMLYHANIAWLP

-62 LNGGIDLKQFWIR
+62 STQRIDLKQFWIR

-88 SATAVCVAFFAKDS
+88 SATAICVAFYATDS

-125 VKTPYFAASS
+125 VDTPYFAASS

-151 YLIWPLLF
+151 YLMWPLLF
-159 AFIFGAKWMRPK
+159 AFVFGAKWMRPK
-171 ISGALLVA
+171 ISGVVLVV

-184 MVATALRFAQDND
+184 MAATALRFVQDNET
-197 MRTNLLYLST
+197 RTNFLYLST

-220 AMLWRPWRKTS
+220 AMLWRPWRKNAL
-231 PSSWWRSFTA
+231 SSWWRSSIA
-241 DALAIVSIAVI
+241 DALAIASIVVI
-252 GFIMAT
+252 GVLMAT
-258 VHVADVRMYQ
+258 VHVADPFLYQ
-268 GGLAATTI
+268 GGLAATTL
-276 ASAVVIAV
+276 ASAVMVAV
-284 VMRPNGVFVQKLFSQ
+284 VMRPNGLIVKRFFSQ
-299 ELFVEIGR
+299 NFFVEIGR

-320 VVAHARDSGN
+320 VVVHARDSGN
-330 RLAVALAVT
+330 RFAVALAAT
-339 VIINEFVYQFVEIPT
+339 IIINEFVYQYVEIPT
-354 RQGALGNWWRNRPQ
+354 RHGAIGDWWRNRPQ
-368 LGAMRR
+368 LSAVRR
-374 RLPVLIAA
+374 RLPVFVTA
-382 VVVASLGVTGFKVVG
+382 VVVASLGITGVKVVG
-397 IEARDLAIDTST
+397 IEARDLSIDASSAT
-409 ANVIFAV
+409 VIFAV
-416 PTTVANTGTTLA
+416 PTTVANTSTTLT
-428 PSVVD
+428 PSVVG
-433 SSASSTTPTTPTS
+433 SPASSTT
-446 STTIAVLPRKLVIVG
+446 STTIAQLPRKLVIVG
-461 DSQAHALALN
+461 DSQAHALAIN
-471 KPSGIEKTFVIADGS
+471 KPSGIEKTFAITDGS
-486 IDGCGIYDRGV
+486 IDGCGVYDRGV
-497 GVGGTNGNFR
+497 GVGGTSGNFR

-526 AKADVAL
+526 ARADVAL

-543 LKINGFTLAF
+543 LKINSFTFAM
-553 NTAPAD
+553 NTSPAD
-559 TMFRTQMQ
+559 TIFRTQMK

-606 DARTGHLNDLLREI
+606 DMRTGHLNDLLREI

-633 PKEWCTD
+633 PKEWCSD

-666 TIATSIL
+666 TIANSIL

>member
-1 MNDQQQMGYEPSLDG
+1 MNDQPHMGYEPSLDG

-22 IAVMLYHAHIAWLP
+22 VAVMLYHANIAWLP

-62 LNGGIDLKQFWIR
+62 STQRIDLKQFWIR

-88 SATAVCVAFFAKDS
+88 SATAICVAFYATDS
-102 APDFRRDVLPSLGY
+102 APDFRRDVFPSLGY

-125 VKTPYFAASS
+125 VDTPYFAASS

-151 YLIWPLLF
+151 YLMWPLLF
-159 AFIFGAKWMRPK
+159 TFVFGAKWMRPK
-171 ISGALLVA
+171 ISGVVLVV

-184 MVATALRFAQDND
+184 MAATALRFVQDNET
-197 MRTNLLYLST
+197 RTNFLYLST

-220 AMLWRPWRKTS
+220 AMLWRPWRKNAL
-231 PSSWWRSFTA
+231 SSWWRSSIA
-241 DALAIVSIAVI
+241 DALAIASIVVI
-252 GFIMAT
+252 GVLMAT
-258 VHVADVRMYQ
+258 VHVADPFLYQ
-268 GGLAATTI
+268 GGLAATTL
-276 ASAVVIAV
+276 ASAVMVAV
-284 VMRPNGVFVQKLFSQ
+284 VMRPNGLIVKRFFSQ
-299 ELFVEIGR
+299 NFFVEIGR

-320 VVAHARDSGN
+320 VVVHARDSGN
-330 RLAVALAVT
+330 RFAVALAAT
-339 VIINEFVYQFVEIPT
+339 IIINEFVYQYVEIPT
-354 RQGALGNWWRNRPQ
+354 RHGAIGDWWRNRPQ
-368 LGAMRR
+368 LSAVRR
-374 RLPVLIAA
+374 RLPVFVTA
-382 VVVASLGVTGFKVVG
+382 VVVASLGITGVKVVG
-397 IEARDLAIDTST
+397 IEARDLSIDASSAT
-409 ANVIFAV
+409 VIFAV
-416 PTTVANTGTTLA
+416 PTTVANTSTTLT
-428 PSVVD
+428 PSVVG
-433 SSASSTTPTTPTS
+433 SPASSTT
-446 STTIAVLPRKLVIVG
+446 STTIAQLPRKLVIVG
-461 DSQAHALALN
+461 DSQAHALAIN
-471 KPSGIEKTFVIADGS
+471 KPSGIEKTFAITDGS
-486 IDGCGIYDRGV
+486 IDGCGVYDRGV
-497 GVGGTNGNFR
+497 GVGGTSGNFR

-526 AKADVAL
+526 ARADVAL

-543 LKINGFTLAF
+543 LKINSFTFAM
-553 NTAPAD
+553 NTSPAD
-559 TMFRTQMQ
+559 TIFRTQMK

-606 DARTGHLNDLLREI
+606 DMRTGHLNDLLREI

-633 PKEWCTD
+633 PKEWCSD

-666 TIATSIL
+666 TIANSIL

>member
-1 MNDQQQMGYEPSLDG
+1 MNDQPHMGYEPSLDG

-22 IAVMLYHAHIAWLP
+22 IAVMLYHANIAWLP

-62 LNGGIDLKQFWIR
+62 STQHIDLKQFWIR
-75 RARRLLPALFVML
+75 RARRLLPAFFVMVC
-88 SATAVCVAFFAKDS
+88 ATAVCVAFYATDS

-125 VKTPYFAASS
+125 VDIPYFAASS

-159 AFIFGAKWMRPK
+159 TFIFGAKWMRSK
-171 ISGALLVA
+171 ISGVLLVA

-184 MVATALRFAQDND
+184 MVATALRFVQDD
-197 MRTNLLYLST
+197 ETRTNFLYLST

-231 PSSWWRSFTA
+231 PSSWWRSSVA
-241 DALAIVSIAVI
+241 DALALASIAVI
-252 GFIMAT
+252 GVLMAT
-258 VHVADVRMYQ
+258 VHVADARLYQ

-276 ASAVVIAV
+276 ASAVVVAV
-284 VMRPNGVFVQKLFSQ
+284 VMRPNGVFVKGFFSQ
-299 ELFVEIGR
+299 DFFVEVGR

-320 VVAHARDSGN
+320 VITHARDSGN
-330 RLAVALAVT
+330 RLAVALALT
-339 VIINEFVYQFVEIPT
+339 VIINEFVYQYVEIPT

-368 LGAMRR
+368 LSAMRR

-382 VVVASLGVTGFKVVG
+382 VVVASLGVTGVKVVG

-409 ANVIFAV
+409 ANVIFTV
-416 PTTVANTGTTLA
+416 PTTVAS
-428 PSVVD
+428 PS
-433 SSASSTTPTTPTS
+433 SLPAASTTT
-446 STTIAVLPRKLVIVG
+446 TTIAKLPRKLVIVG
-461 DSQAHALALN
+461 DSQAHSLVIN
-471 KPSGIEKTFVIADGS
+471 KPSGMEKTFVVADGS

-533 VVIGAWEVLD
+533 VVLGAWEVLD
-543 LKINGFTLAF
+543 LKINSFTFAF
-553 NTAPAD
+553 NTSPAD
-559 TMFRTQMQ
+559 TMFRTQMK

-606 DARTGHLNDLLREI
+606 DMRTRHLNDLLREI

>member
-1 MNDQQQMGYEPSLDG
+1 MNDQQLMGYEPSLDG

-22 IAVMLYHAHIAWLP
+22 IAVMLYHANIAWLP

-62 LNGGIDLKQFWIR
+62 STRRIDLKQFWIR
-75 RARRLLPALFVML
+75 RARRLLPALVVML
-88 SATAVCVAFFAKDS
+88 AATAVCVAFYATDS

-125 VKTPYFAASS
+125 VDTPYFAASS

-159 AFIFGAKWMRPK
+159 VFVFGAKWMRPK
-171 ISGALLVA
+171 ISGALLLL
-179 CSGAV
+179 CSGAI
-184 MVATALRFAQDND
+184 MFATAFRFVEDNET
-197 MRTNLLYLST
+197 RTNFLYLST

-231 PSSWWRSFTA
+231 PSSWWRSSLA
-241 DALAIVSIAVI
+241 DTFAVASIAVI
-252 GFIMAT
+252 GVLMAT
-258 VHVADVRMYQ
+258 VHVADAWLYQ

-276 ASAVVIAV
+276 ASAVIIAV
-284 VMRPNGVFVQKLFSQ
+284 VMRPNGLFVKKFFSQ

-330 RLAVALAVT
+330 RLAVALAAT
-339 VIINEFVYQFVEIPT
+339 IIINEFVYQYVEIPT
-354 RQGALGNWWRNRPQ
+354 RQGALGNWWRNRQQ
-368 LGAMRR
+368 LSAMHR
-374 RLPVLIAA
+374 RLPVLITA
-382 VVVASLGVTGFKVVG
+382 VVVASLGITGVKVVG
-397 IEARDLAIDTST
+397 IEARDLSIDTST
-409 ANVIFAV
+409 ANVIFSV
-416 PTTVANTGTTLA
+416 PTTVA
-428 PSVVD
+428 
-433 SSASSTTPTTPTS
+433 SASSLPAASTTT
-446 STTIAVLPRKLVIVG
+446 TTIAKLPRKLVIVG
-461 DSQAHALALN
+461 DSQAHSLVVN
-471 KPSGIEKTFVIADGS
+471 KPLGIEKTFVITNGS

-512 CVGFEKSWAKSATK
+512 CVGFEKKWAKSATT
-526 AKADVAL
+526 ARADVAL

-543 LKINGFTLAF
+543 LKINGFTFAV
-553 NTAPAD
+553 NTSPAD
-559 TMFRTQMQ
+559 TMFRTQMK
-567 RGIDALRATGATVA
+567 RGIDALRSTGATVA

-606 DARTGHLNDLLREI
+606 DTRTSHLNDLLREI

-633 PKEWCTD
+633 PKEWCSD

-666 TIATSIL
+666 TIASSVL
-673 QLPVT
+673 KLPV
-678 K
+678 KK